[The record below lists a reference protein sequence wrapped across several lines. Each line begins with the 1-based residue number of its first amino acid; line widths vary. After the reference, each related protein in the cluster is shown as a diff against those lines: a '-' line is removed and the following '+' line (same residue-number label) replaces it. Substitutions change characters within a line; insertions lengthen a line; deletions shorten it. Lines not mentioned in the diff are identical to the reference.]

1 MDVVVKRKP
10 KQPKTSK
17 TPNGGDNS
25 NKRNTVRWVAGLILL
40 AFSAYALLVSTKFL
54 FNWQHYLDGSEVG
67 SGGAW
72 ISTMLITNSFGVFG
86 MLLPMMGIIFA
97 FKVIAKRVKLY
108 DHTLISFALVTILGS
123 LTLGAI
129 FGAKYNMFNS
139 GWGGAFGIEIV
150 GKLDAMIGMDGITIL
165 LILSWILT
173 AVYINVKV
181 IELLNSLGSGIVNT
195 SKGLFGRIFRKKEAE
210 DSVDATDDTAD
221 DSADDVADDT
231 TDTTDTID
239 TTEDDLF
246 EDEPADQIED
256 EPIVVDTPQTPEPEP
271 EPEVEPEPEAES
283 EPEPEPELV
292 PEPEP
297 ETEPE
302 TEPVAVTVDEPAED
316 DKQLVVNVIDPDGDK
331 ELADKEADKHI
342 PFNPDRTLHYNFP
355 SVELLDE
362 RESNSEVDDEEI
374 RENTRNIEQVLADF
388 KISIVNVTATTGPTV
403 TLYEVELDRG
413 VKVSKVEGLSKEI
426 AQALKASSVRV
437 APIPESG
444 TVGIEVPNR
453 NPSIVSMRAALRTER
468 YVNFKGELPVVIG
481 RNIQN
486 ECIVFDLAKMPH
498 LLVAGATGTGKSVG
512 LNVILTSLLYRKD
525 PSQLKLVLIDP
536 KQVEFSLYEGLG
548 SHFLARMES
557 EEENIVID
565 AQKAVYTLYSLCA
578 EMEERLKKCRL
589 VGTRN
594 IMEYNDLVRKC
605 KIESHELMPY
615 IVVVIDEYADLVT
628 QSKLVE
634 QPVMRLAQ
642 KARAA
647 GIHLILATQRP
658 SVDILTGRIKTNFPA
673 RIAFR
678 VSSRV
683 DSGTIIDQPGAQAL
697 IGRGDMLFSEPCALT
712 RLQCAFVDTPEVKR
726 IVDYIAA
733 QPSPTGMPYLLPDY
747 EESGGA
753 STAAGSSGSSA
764 SDLGSGYES
773 SGAAVKYDA
782 LFAEIA
788 RDAVSGG
795 DNFSTSYI
803 QRTYEVGF
811 VRAGRIMLQLE
822 RAGIVGPQ
830 VPGAKS
836 RDVKIYDLPTLE
848 AKLQDLGVL

>member
-10 KQPKTSK
+10 KNTTPKRGKQS
-17 TPNGGDNS
+17 GGED
-25 NKRNTVRWVAGLILL
+25 RYRTTRWVVGIILL
-40 AFSAYALLVSTKFL
+40 AFGAYLFVTVLLHL
-54 FNWQHYLDGSEVG
+54 FNWKSELTGDGS
-67 SGGAW
+67 SGVQGAW
-72 ISTMLITNSFGVFG
+72 LSSLLVGDSFGAFG
-86 MLLPMMGIIFA
+86 VLVPVMVIVFA
-97 FKVIAKRVKLY
+97 FRVLTKSLKFY

-129 FGAKYNMFNS
+129 FDTDYDMFNS
-139 GWGGAFGIEIV
+139 GWGGAFGIEISRLIK
-150 GKLDAMIGMDGITIL
+150 GEIGNPGIVIL
-165 LILSWILT
+165 LLLSWVLT
-173 AVYINVKV
+173 AVFINIRV
-181 IELLNSLGSGIVNT
+181 IEIVNSFGSGIANRG
-195 SKGLFGRIFRKKEAE
+195 KGL
-210 DSVDATDDTAD
+210 VDKVKRHKPTDD
-221 DSADDVADDT
+221 DVYDEPVEYDPV
-231 TDTTDTID
+231 ID
-239 TTEDDLF
+239 EQT
-246 EDEPADQIED
+246 EPADESIGDVLQYEPEAEPYPFVDDPSYD
-256 EPIVVDTPQTPEPEP
+256 EPIAEPESTEP
-271 EPEVEPEPEAES
+271 EYVDPYQYTEPTVEPQIEVEPEPEPLVIEVFD
-283 EPEPEPELV
+283 PE
-292 PEPEP
+292 
-297 ETEPE
+297 
-302 TEPVAVTVDEPAED
+302 
-316 DKQLVVNVIDPDGDK
+316 GDV
-331 ELADKEADKHI
+331 EMSDSEADHR
-342 PFNPDRTLHYNFP
+342 PFDPDRTQGYYLP

-362 RESNSEVDDEEI
+362 RESSSEVSNDEIE
-374 RENTRNIEQVLADF
+374 ENTRCIQEVLADF
-388 KISIVNVTATTGPTV
+388 KIPIVNITATTGPTV
-403 TLYEVELDRG
+403 TLYEVVQERG
-413 VKVSKVEGLSKEI
+413 VKVAKIEGLSKEI

-437 APIPESG
+437 APIPQSG
-444 TVGIEVPNR
+444 TIGIEVPNR
-453 NPSIVSMRAALRTER
+453 KPSVVSMRSALKTER
-468 YVNFKGELPVVIG
+468 FLDFKGELPVVVG

-557 EEENIVID
+557 EDENIVID

-578 EMEERLKKCRL
+578 EMEERLKKCRM

-594 IMEYNDLVRKC
+594 ITEYNEMVRKC
-605 KIESHELMPY
+605 KIESREIMPY

-683 DSGTIIDQPGAQAL
+683 DSMTIIDQPGANSL

-712 RLQCAFVDTPEVKR
+712 RVQCAFVDTPEVKR
-726 IVDYIAA
+726 IVDYIAS
-733 QPSPTGMPYLLPDY
+733 QPSPTGRPYSLPDY

-753 STAAGSSGSSA
+753 SAAAGGAADSG
-764 SDLGSGYES
+764 LGSE
-773 SGAAVKYDA
+773 SGAAMRYDA

-788 RDAVSGG
+788 RDAVGGG
-795 DNFSTSYI
+795 DNFSVSYI

-836 RDVKIYDLPTLE
+836 RDVKIYDMPTLE
-848 AKLQDLGVL
+848 AKLQELGVE

>member
-10 KQPKTSK
+10 KKSTPKRGQK
-17 TPNGGDNS
+17 S
-25 NKRNTVRWVAGLILL
+25 NNVERFRVARWVSGIILL
-40 AFSAYALLVSTKFL
+40 AFGVYLFVTVTSHL
-54 FNWQHYLDGSEVG
+54 FNWKSELTGDGTSGTIGTWFSSLLVG
-67 SGGAW
+67 
-72 ISTMLITNSFGVFG
+72 NSFGAFG
-86 MLLPMMGIIFA
+86 VLVPIMVVIFA
-97 FKVIAKRVKLY
+97 FKVLLRRLKLY

-123 LTLGAI
+123 LTLGAA
-129 FGAKYNMFNS
+129 FDTDYDMFNS
-139 GWGGAFGIEIV
+139 GWGGAFGIEISQFLK
-150 GKLDAMIGMDGITIL
+150 GEIGNSGMVIL
-165 LILSWILT
+165 LILAWVLT
-173 AVYINVKV
+173 AVFINIRV
-181 IELLNSLGSGIVNT
+181 IELVNSLGSGIANKG
-195 SKGLFGRIFRKKEAE
+195 KGLVDRVKRHRGDDEADVE
-210 DSVDATDDTAD
+210 D
-221 DSADDVADDT
+221 
-231 TDTTDTID
+231 
-239 TTEDDLF
+239 TEDA
-246 EDEPADQIED
+246 DE
-256 EPIVVDTPQTPEPEP
+256 VDD
-271 EPEVEPEPEAES
+271 EPEVEPEPEIDPEVEPEIEPEVES
-283 EPEPEPELV
+283 EPEMEPEI
-292 PEPEP
+292 EPEP
-297 ETEPE
+297 EQTPTPIVEPE
-302 TEPVAVTVDEPAED
+302 VSD
-316 DKQLVVNVIDPDGDK
+316 DTLVVEVFDPEGDK
-331 ELADKEADKHI
+331 EVSDKEANHR
-342 PFNPDRTLHYNFP
+342 PFDPDRTEGYHIP
-355 SVELLDE
+355 SIELLDE
-362 RESNSEVDDEEI
+362 RDSASEVGNDEIE
-374 RENTRNIEQVLADF
+374 ENTRCIREVLADF
-388 KISIVNVTATTGPTV
+388 KIPIVNITATTGPTV
-403 TLYEVELDRG
+403 TLYEVVQERG
-413 VKVSKVEGLSKEI
+413 VKVAKIEGLSKEI

-437 APIPESG
+437 APIPQSG
-444 TVGIEVPNR
+444 TIGIEVPNR
-453 NPSIVSMRAALRTER
+453 KPSMVSMRSALRTER
-468 YVNFKGELPVVIG
+468 FLDFKGELPVVVG

-578 EMEERLKKCRL
+578 EMEERLKKCRM

-605 KIESHELMPY
+605 KIAAREIMPY

-683 DSGTIIDQPGAQAL
+683 DSQTIIDQPGANAL

-712 RLQCAFVDTPEVKR
+712 RVQCAFVDTPEVKR
-726 IVDYIAA
+726 IVDYIAS
-733 QPSPTGMPYLLPDY
+733 QPSPTGMPYSLPDY

-753 STAAGSSGSSA
+753 STSAGGGAMDSG
-764 SDLGSGYES
+764 LGSES
-773 SGAAVKYDA
+773 GPAMKYDA

-788 RDAVSGG
+788 RDAVGGG
-795 DNFSTSYI
+795 DNFSVSYI

-836 RDVKIYDLPTLE
+836 RDVKIYDMPTLE
-848 AKLQDLGVL
+848 AKLQELGVE

>member
-10 KQPKTSK
+10 KKSTPKRGQK
-17 TPNGGDNS
+17 S
-25 NKRNTVRWVAGLILL
+25 NNVERFRVARWVSGIILL
-40 AFSAYALLVSTKFL
+40 AFGVYLFVTVTSHL
-54 FNWQHYLDGSEVG
+54 FNWKSELTGDGASGTIGTWFSSLLVG
-67 SGGAW
+67 
-72 ISTMLITNSFGVFG
+72 NSFGAFG
-86 MLLPMMGIIFA
+86 VLVPIMVVIFA
-97 FKVIAKRVKLY
+97 FKVLLRRLKLY

-123 LTLGAI
+123 LTLGAA
-129 FGAKYNMFNS
+129 FDTDYDMFNS
-139 GWGGAFGIEIV
+139 GWGGTFGIEISRLLK
-150 GKLDAMIGMDGITIL
+150 GEIGNSGMVIL
-165 LILSWILT
+165 LILAWVLT
-173 AVYINVKV
+173 AVFINIRV
-181 IELLNSLGSGIVNT
+181 IELVNNLGSGIANKG
-195 SKGLFGRIFRKKEAE
+195 KGLVDRVKRHRGDDEADVE
-210 DSVDATDDTAD
+210 D
-221 DSADDVADDT
+221 
-231 TDTTDTID
+231 
-239 TTEDDLF
+239 TEDAD
-246 EDEPADQIED
+246 EVDDEPEI
-256 EPIVVDTPQTPEPEP
+256 
-271 EPEVEPEPEAES
+271 EPEVEPEPEIEPEIEPEVELEPEMEPEI
-283 EPEPEPELV
+283 EPEPEQTPTPIV
-292 PEPEP
+292 EPEP
-297 ETEPE
+297 E
-302 TEPVAVTVDEPAED
+302 VSD
-316 DKQLVVNVIDPDGDK
+316 DTLVVEVFDPEGDK
-331 ELADKEADKHI
+331 EVSDKEANHR
-342 PFNPDRTLHYNFP
+342 PFDPDRTEGYHIP
-355 SVELLDE
+355 SIELLDE
-362 RESNSEVDDEEI
+362 RDSASEVGNDEIE
-374 RENTRNIEQVLADF
+374 ENTRCIREVLADF
-388 KISIVNVTATTGPTV
+388 KIPIVNITATTGPTV
-403 TLYEVELDRG
+403 TLYEVVQERG
-413 VKVSKVEGLSKEI
+413 VKVAKIEGLSKEI

-437 APIPESG
+437 APIPQSG
-444 TVGIEVPNR
+444 TIGIEVPNR
-453 NPSIVSMRAALRTER
+453 KPSMVSMRSALKTER
-468 YVNFKGELPVVIG
+468 FLDFKGELPVVVG

-578 EMEERLKKCRL
+578 EMEERLKRCRM

-605 KIESHELMPY
+605 KIASREIMPY

-683 DSGTIIDQPGAQAL
+683 DSQTIIDQPGANAL

-712 RLQCAFVDTPEVKR
+712 RVQCAFVDTPEVKR
-726 IVDYIAA
+726 IVDYIAS
-733 QPSPTGMPYLLPDY
+733 QPSPTGMPYSLPDY

-753 STAAGSSGSSA
+753 STSAGGGVMDSG
-764 SDLGSGYES
+764 LGSES
-773 SGAAVKYDA
+773 GPAMKYDA

-788 RDAVSGG
+788 RDAVGGG
-795 DNFSTSYI
+795 DNFSVSYI

-836 RDVKIYDLPTLE
+836 RDVKIYDMPTLE
-848 AKLQDLGVL
+848 AKLQELGVE

>member
-10 KQPKTSK
+10 KKSTPKR
-17 TPNGGDNS
+17 GQNS
-25 NKRNTVRWVAGLILL
+25 SNEEKFRTARWVIGIILL
-40 AFSAYALLVSTKFL
+40 AFGAYLFVTVLSHL
-54 FNWQHYLDGSEVG
+54 FNWKSELTGDGASGALGTWFSSLLVG
-67 SGGAW
+67 
-72 ISTMLITNSFGVFG
+72 NSFGAFG
-86 MLLPMMGIIFA
+86 VLVPVMVIIFA
-97 FKVIAKRVKLY
+97 FKVLTKHLKFY

-123 LTLGAI
+123 LTLGAA
-129 FGAKYNMFNS
+129 FDTDFDMFNS
-139 GWGGAFGIEIV
+139 GWGGTFGIEISRLIK
-150 GKLDAMIGMDGITIL
+150 GEIGNPGMVIL
-165 LILSWILT
+165 LLLAWILT
-173 AVYINVKV
+173 AVFINIRV
-181 IELLNSLGSGIVNT
+181 IELVNSFGNGLANRG
-195 SKGLFGRIFRKKEAE
+195 KGL
-210 DSVDATDDTAD
+210 VDR
-221 DSADDVADDT
+221 VKRRR
-231 TDTTDTID
+231 
-239 TTEDDLF
+239 EDDGDPA
-246 EDEPADQIED
+246 EDEPFVEPDVEADD
-256 EPIVVDTPQTPEPEP
+256 EPTAEPEP
-271 EPEVEPEPEAES
+271 EDDPIVAPTVEPEDDPTAPIEPDDEPEPEIEPVYEPELES
-283 EPEPEPELV
+283 EPEI
-292 PEPEP
+292 EPEP
-297 ETEPE
+297 AEE
-302 TEPVAVTVDEPAED
+302 VED
-316 DKQLVVNVIDPDGDK
+316 DTVVVEVFDPEGDK
-331 ELADKEADKHI
+331 ELTDKEANHR
-342 PFNPDRTLHYNFP
+342 PFDPDRTEGYHIP
-355 SVELLDE
+355 SIELLDE
-362 RESNSEVDDEEI
+362 RESTSEVGNDEIE
-374 RENTRNIEQVLADF
+374 ENTRCIKEVLADF
-388 KISIVNVTATTGPTV
+388 KIPIVNITATTGPTV
-403 TLYEVELDRG
+403 TLYEVVQDRG
-413 VKVSKVEGLSKEI
+413 VKVAKIEGLSKEI

-437 APIPESG
+437 APIPQSG
-444 TVGIEVPNR
+444 TIGIEVPNR
-453 NPSIVSMRAALRTER
+453 KPSVVSMRSALRTER
-468 YVNFKGELPVVIG
+468 FLNFKGELPVVVG

-548 SHFLARMES
+548 RHFLARMES
-557 EEENIVID
+557 EDENIVID

-594 IMEYNDLVRKC
+594 ITEYNDLVRKC
-605 KIESHELMPY
+605 KIAAREIMPY

-683 DSGTIIDQPGAQAL
+683 DSQTIIDQPGANSL

-712 RLQCAFVDTPEVKR
+712 RVQCAFVDTPEVKR

-733 QPSPTGMPYLLPDY
+733 QPSPTGMPYSLPDY

-753 STAAGSSGSSA
+753 STAAGGGAMDSG
-764 SDLGSGYES
+764 LGSES
-773 SGAAVKYDA
+773 GPAMKYDA

-788 RDAVSGG
+788 RDAVGGG
-795 DNFSTSYI
+795 DNFSVSYI

-836 RDVKIYDLPTLE
+836 RDVKIYDMPTLE
-848 AKLQDLGVL
+848 AKLQELGVE

>member
-10 KQPKTSK
+10 KKSTPKKGQKVNNDEKFRTA
-17 TPNGGDNS
+17 
-25 NKRNTVRWVAGLILL
+25 RWVIGITLL
-40 AFSAYALLVSTKFL
+40 AFGVYLLVTVASHL
-54 FNWQHYLDGSEVG
+54 FNWKSELTGDGS
-67 SGGAW
+67 SGDIGAW
-72 ISTMLITNSFGVFG
+72 FSSLLVGNSFGAFG
-86 MLLPMMGIIFA
+86 VLVPIMVVIFA
-97 FKVIAKRVKLY
+97 FKVLLKRLKWY

-123 LTLGAI
+123 LTLGAA
-129 FGAKYNMFNS
+129 FDTDFDMFNS
-139 GWGGAFGIEIV
+139 GWGGTFGIEISRIIK
-150 GKLDAMIGMDGITIL
+150 GKLGNPGMVILIL
-165 LILSWILT
+165 LAWILT
-173 AVYINVKV
+173 AVFINIRV
-181 IELLNSLGSGIVNT
+181 IELVNSLGSGIANKG
-195 SKGLFGRIFRKKEAE
+195 KGLVDKVTRRREDDDTQDDTQDEPEAE
-210 DSVDATDDTAD
+210 PAVEP
-221 DSADDVADDT
+221 
-231 TDTTDTID
+231 
-239 TTEDDLF
+239 EDD
-246 EDEPADQIED
+246 EPEVEPELEP
-256 EPIVVDTPQTPEPEP
+256 EPIVEPEPEPIVEPEPEPIVEPEPEPIVEP
-271 EPEVEPEPEAES
+271 EPEVEPEIS
-283 EPEPEPELV
+283 
-292 PEPEP
+292 
-297 ETEPE
+297 
-302 TEPVAVTVDEPAED
+302 D
-316 DKQLVVNVIDPDGDK
+316 DTLVVEVFDPEGDK
-331 ELADKEADKHI
+331 EVSDREANHR
-342 PFNPDRTLHYNFP
+342 PFDPDRTEGYHIP
-355 SVELLDE
+355 SIELLDE
-362 RESNSEVDDEEI
+362 RESTSEVGNDEIE
-374 RENTRNIEQVLADF
+374 ENTRCIREVLADF
-388 KISIVNVTATTGPTV
+388 KIPIVNITATTGPTV
-403 TLYEVELDRG
+403 TLYEVVQERG
-413 VKVSKVEGLSKEI
+413 VKVAKIEGLSKEI

-437 APIPESG
+437 APIPQSG
-444 TVGIEVPNR
+444 TIGIEVPNR
-453 NPSIVSMRAALRTER
+453 KPSMVSMRSALKTER
-468 YVNFKGELPVVIG
+468 FLDFKGELPVVVG

-594 IMEYNDLVRKC
+594 ITEYNDLVRKC
-605 KIESHELMPY
+605 KIAAREIMPY

-683 DSGTIIDQPGAQAL
+683 DSQTIIDQPGANSL

-712 RLQCAFVDTPEVKR
+712 RVQCAFVDTPEVKR
-726 IVDYIAA
+726 IVDYIAS
-733 QPSPTGMPYLLPDY
+733 QPSPTGMPYSLPDY

-753 STAAGSSGSSA
+753 SASAG
-764 SDLGSGYES
+764 
-773 SGAAVKYDA
+773 GAAVDSGLGSESGPAMKYDA

-788 RDAVSGG
+788 RDAVGGG
-795 DNFSTSYI
+795 DNFSVSYI

-848 AKLQDLGVL
+848 AKLQELGVE

>member
-10 KQPKTSK
+10 KKSTPKRGQK
-17 TPNGGDNS
+17 S
-25 NKRNTVRWVAGLILL
+25 NNVERFRVARWVSGIILL
-40 AFSAYALLVSTKFL
+40 AFGVYLFVTVTSHL
-54 FNWQHYLDGSEVG
+54 FNWKSELTGDGASGTIGTWFSSLLVG
-67 SGGAW
+67 
-72 ISTMLITNSFGVFG
+72 NSFGAFG
-86 MLLPMMGIIFA
+86 VLVPIMVVIFA
-97 FKVIAKRVKLY
+97 FKVLLRRLKLY

-123 LTLGAI
+123 LTLGAA
-129 FGAKYNMFNS
+129 FDTDYDMFNS
-139 GWGGAFGIEIV
+139 GWGGTFGIEISRLLK
-150 GKLDAMIGMDGITIL
+150 GEIGNSGMVIL
-165 LILSWILT
+165 LILAWVLT
-173 AVYINVKV
+173 AVFINIRV
-181 IELLNSLGSGIVNT
+181 IELVNNLGSGIANKG
-195 SKGLFGRIFRKKEAE
+195 KGLVDRVKRHRGDDEAE
-210 DSVDATDDTAD
+210 DDDATMD
-221 DSADDVADDT
+221 
-231 TDTTDTID
+231 
-239 TTEDDLF
+239 
-246 EDEPADQIED
+246 DEPADD
-256 EPIVVDTPQTPEPEP
+256 EPEI
-271 EPEVEPEPEAES
+271 EPEVEPEPEIEPEI
-283 EPEPEPELV
+283 EPEPEPE
-292 PEPEP
+292 PEIEIEPEP
-297 ETEPE
+297 EQTPTPIVEPE
-302 TEPVAVTVDEPAED
+302 PEVSD
-316 DKQLVVNVIDPDGDK
+316 DTLVVEVFDPEGDK
-331 ELADKEADKHI
+331 EVSDKEANHR
-342 PFNPDRTLHYNFP
+342 PFDPDRTEGYHIP
-355 SVELLDE
+355 SIELLDE
-362 RESNSEVDDEEI
+362 RDSASEVGNDEIE
-374 RENTRNIEQVLADF
+374 ENTRCIREVLADF
-388 KISIVNVTATTGPTV
+388 KIPIVNITATTGPTV
-403 TLYEVELDRG
+403 TLYEVVQERG
-413 VKVSKVEGLSKEI
+413 VKVAKIEGLSKEI

-437 APIPESG
+437 APIPQSG
-444 TVGIEVPNR
+444 TIGIEVPNR
-453 NPSIVSMRAALRTER
+453 KPSMVSMRSALRTER
-468 YVNFKGELPVVIG
+468 FLDFKGELPVVVG

-578 EMEERLKKCRL
+578 EMEERLKKCRM

-605 KIESHELMPY
+605 KIASREIMPY

-683 DSGTIIDQPGAQAL
+683 DSQTIIDQPGANAL

-712 RLQCAFVDTPEVKR
+712 RVQCAFVDTPEVKR
-726 IVDYIAA
+726 IVDYIAS
-733 QPSPTGMPYLLPDY
+733 QPSPTGMPYSLPDY

-753 STAAGSSGSSA
+753 SVSAGGGAMDSG
-764 SDLGSGYES
+764 LGSES
-773 SGAAVKYDA
+773 GPAMKYDA

-788 RDAVSGG
+788 RDAVGGG
-795 DNFSTSYI
+795 DNFSVSYI

-836 RDVKIYDLPTLE
+836 RDVKIYDMPTLE
-848 AKLQDLGVL
+848 AKLQELGVE

>member
-10 KQPKTSK
+10 KKSTPKRGQK
-17 TPNGGDNS
+17 S
-25 NKRNTVRWVAGLILL
+25 NNVERFRVARWVSGIILL
-40 AFSAYALLVSTKFL
+40 AFGVYLFVTVTSHL
-54 FNWQHYLDGSEVG
+54 FNWKSELTGDGASGTIGTWFSSLLVG
-67 SGGAW
+67 
-72 ISTMLITNSFGVFG
+72 NSFGAFG
-86 MLLPMMGIIFA
+86 VLVPIMVVIFA
-97 FKVIAKRVKLY
+97 FKVLLRRLKLY

-123 LTLGAI
+123 LTLGAA
-129 FGAKYNMFNS
+129 FDTDYDMFNS
-139 GWGGAFGIEIV
+139 GWGGTFGIEISRLLK
-150 GKLDAMIGMDGITIL
+150 GEIGNSGMVIL
-165 LILSWILT
+165 LILAWVLT
-173 AVYINVKV
+173 AVFINIRV
-181 IELLNSLGSGIVNT
+181 IELVNNLGSGIANKG
-195 SKGLFGRIFRKKEAE
+195 KGLVDRVKRHRGDDEAE
-210 DSVDATDDTAD
+210 DDDATMD
-221 DSADDVADDT
+221 
-231 TDTTDTID
+231 
-239 TTEDDLF
+239 
-246 EDEPADQIED
+246 DEPADD
-256 EPIVVDTPQTPEPEP
+256 EPDI
-271 EPEVEPEPEAES
+271 EPEVEPEPEIEPEI
-283 EPEPEPELV
+283 EPEPEPE
-292 PEPEP
+292 PEIEPEP
-297 ETEPE
+297 EQTPTPIVEPE
-302 TEPVAVTVDEPAED
+302 PEVSD
-316 DKQLVVNVIDPDGDK
+316 DTLVVEVFDPEGDK
-331 ELADKEADKHI
+331 EVSDKEANHR
-342 PFNPDRTLHYNFP
+342 PFDPDRTEGYHIP
-355 SVELLDE
+355 SIELLDE
-362 RESNSEVDDEEI
+362 RDSASEVGNDEIE
-374 RENTRNIEQVLADF
+374 ENTRCIREVLADF
-388 KISIVNVTATTGPTV
+388 KIPIVNITATTGPTV
-403 TLYEVELDRG
+403 TLYEVVQERG
-413 VKVSKVEGLSKEI
+413 VKVAKIEGLSKEI

-437 APIPESG
+437 APIPQSG
-444 TVGIEVPNR
+444 TIGIEVPNR
-453 NPSIVSMRAALRTER
+453 KPSMVSMRSALKTER
-468 YVNFKGELPVVIG
+468 FLDFKGELPVVVG

-578 EMEERLKKCRL
+578 EMEERLKKCRM

-605 KIESHELMPY
+605 KIASREIMPY

-683 DSGTIIDQPGAQAL
+683 DSQTIIDQPGANAL

-712 RLQCAFVDTPEVKR
+712 RVQCAFVDTPEVKR
-726 IVDYIAA
+726 IVDYIAS
-733 QPSPTGMPYLLPDY
+733 QPSPTGMPYSLPDY

-753 STAAGSSGSSA
+753 STSAGGGAMDSG
-764 SDLGSGYES
+764 LGSES
-773 SGAAVKYDA
+773 GPAMKYDA

-788 RDAVSGG
+788 RDAVGGG
-795 DNFSTSYI
+795 DNFSVSYI

-836 RDVKIYDLPTLE
+836 RDVKIYDMPTLE
-848 AKLQDLGVL
+848 AKLQELGVE

>member
-10 KQPKTSK
+10 KKVTPKK
-17 TPNGGDNS
+17 GQKS
-25 NKRNTVRWVAGLILL
+25 NNDERFRTARWVIGIILL
-40 AFSAYALLVSTKFL
+40 AFGAYLLVTVASHL
-54 FNWQHYLDGSEVG
+54 FNWKSELTGDGS
-67 SGGAW
+67 SGDVGAW
-72 ISTMLITNSFGVFG
+72 FSSLLVGNSFGAFG
-86 MLLPMMGIIFA
+86 VLVPVMVIIFA
-97 FKVIAKRVKLY
+97 FKVLLRRLKLY

-123 LTLGAI
+123 LTLGAA
-129 FGAKYNMFNS
+129 FDTDFDMFNS
-139 GWGGAFGIEIV
+139 GWGGTFGIEISRIIK
-150 GKLDAMIGMDGITIL
+150 GKLGNSGMVIL
-165 LILSWILT
+165 LILAWMLT
-173 AVYINVKV
+173 AVFINIRV
-181 IELLNSLGSGIVNT
+181 IELVNSLSSGIANKG
-195 SKGLFGRIFRKKEAE
+195 KGLVDKVKRRHE
-210 DSVDATDDTAD
+210 DEDAD
-221 DSADDVADDT
+221 DPAADD
-231 TDTTDTID
+231 
-239 TTEDDLF
+239 
-246 EDEPADQIED
+246 DEPEIEP
-256 EPIVVDTPQTPEPEP
+256 EPEPEP
-271 EPEVEPEPEAES
+271 EPEVEPEPEPEIEPDVEPDPEI
-283 EPEPEPELV
+283 EPEPEPEPEPEQE

-297 ETEPE
+297 EPE
-302 TEPVAVTVDEPAED
+302 VDD
-316 DKQLVVNVIDPDGDK
+316 DTLVVEVFDPEGDV
-331 ELADKEADKHI
+331 EVSDKEANHR
-342 PFNPDRTLHYNFP
+342 PFDPDRTEGYHIP
-355 SVELLDE
+355 SIELLDE
-362 RESNSEVDDEEI
+362 RESTSEVGNDEIE
-374 RENTRNIEQVLADF
+374 ENTRCIREVLADF
-388 KISIVNVTATTGPTV
+388 KIPIVNITATTGPTV
-403 TLYEVELDRG
+403 TLYEVVQERG
-413 VKVSKVEGLSKEI
+413 VKVAKIEGLSKEI

-444 TVGIEVPNR
+444 TIGIEVPNR
-453 NPSIVSMRAALRTER
+453 RPSMVSMRSALKTER
-468 YVNFKGELPVVIG
+468 FLDFKGELPVVVG

-594 IMEYNDLVRKC
+594 ITEYNDLVRKC
-605 KIESHELMPY
+605 KIAAREIMPY

-683 DSGTIIDQPGAQAL
+683 DSQTIIDQPGANSL

-712 RLQCAFVDTPEVKR
+712 RVQCAFVDTPEVKR
-726 IVDYIAA
+726 IVDYIAS
-733 QPSPTGMPYLLPDY
+733 QPSPTGMPYSLPDY

-753 STAAGSSGSSA
+753 STSAGGGGAMDSGF
-764 SDLGSGYES
+764 GSES
-773 SGAAVKYDA
+773 GPAMKYDA

-788 RDAVSGG
+788 RDAVGGG
-795 DNFSTSYI
+795 DNFSVSYI

-836 RDVKIYDLPTLE
+836 RDVKIYDMPTLE
-848 AKLQDLGVL
+848 AKLQELGVE

>member
-10 KQPKTSK
+10 KKPTTNKKPNVVDDSK
-17 TPNGGDNS
+17 W
-25 NKRNTVRWVAGLILL
+25 RIARWVTGVILL
-40 AFSAYALLVSTKFL
+40 ACSAYALVTISKFL
-54 FNWQHYLDGSEVG
+54 FNWQLHLDGNQVG
-67 SGGAW
+67 NAGAW
-72 ISTMLITNSFGVFG
+72 ISAMLITNSFGVFG
-86 MLLPMMGIIFA
+86 LLLPLMGIIFA
-97 FKVIAKRVKLY
+97 FKIIAKRVKLY

-139 GWGGAFGIEIV
+139 GWGGAFGIEIIQ
-150 GKLDAMIGMDGITIL
+150 KLEPGIGMVGITIL
-165 LILSWILT
+165 LLLSWILT
-173 AVYINVKV
+173 AVYINVRV
-181 IELLNSLGSGIVNT
+181 IELLNSLGSGIVNKGKGIFDRIT
-195 SKGLFGRIFRKKEAE
+195 S
-210 DSVDATDDTAD
+210 SNPTDDTDVSDD
-221 DSADDVADDT
+221 DSESDT
-231 TDTTDTID
+231 
-239 TTEDDLF
+239 EP
-246 EDEPADQIED
+246 EDEPED
-256 EPIVVDTPQTPEPEP
+256 DSDIIP
-271 EPEVEPEPEAES
+271 EPEVEPEVEPAVEPGPEV
-283 EPEPEPELV
+283 EPEPEIEPEV
-292 PEPEP
+292 EPEVEPEP
-297 ETEPE
+297 
-302 TEPVAVTVDEPAED
+302 AVTPAAISNID
-316 DKQLVVNVIDPDGDK
+316 DNTLVVNVIDPTGDT
-331 ELADKEADKHI
+331 ELSDDEADKHI
-342 PFNPDRTLHYNFP
+342 PFNPDRTLHYSFP

-362 RESNSEVDDEEI
+362 RESASEVDDDEI

-388 KISIVNVTATTGPTV
+388 KIPIVNVTATTGPTV

-413 VKVSKVEGLSKEI
+413 VKVSKVESLSKEI

-468 YVNFKGELPVVIG
+468 FVNFKGELPVVIG

-512 LNVILTSLLYRKD
+512 LNVILASLLYRKD

-548 SHFLARMES
+548 SHFLARMAS
-557 EEENIVID
+557 EDENIVID

-605 KIESHELMPY
+605 KTESHEIMPY

-683 DSGTIIDQPGAQAL
+683 DSATIIDQPGAQAL

-726 IVDYIAA
+726 LVDYIAA

-747 EESGGA
+747 EESGSA
-753 STAAGSSGSSA
+753 SGSSA
-764 SDLGSGYES
+764 ATDMGSGYES

-836 RDVKIYDLPTLE
+836 RDVKIYDMPTLE
-848 AKLQDLGVL
+848 AKLQELGVL

>member
-1 MDVVVKRKP
+1 MDIEVKRKP
-10 KQPKTSK
+10 KKTTTK
-17 TPNGGDNS
+17 HVIEQEQNS
-25 NKRNTVRWVAGLILL
+25 PRTVRWATGMVLLALGAYLTIVVFSHFLNWQSDLSGDSSSGAFGVVVSSLLVGQSFGLFGILL
-40 AFSAYALLVSTKFL
+40 P
-54 FNWQHYLDGSEVG
+54 
-67 SGGAW
+67 
-72 ISTMLITNSFGVFG
+72 IMLMV
-86 MLLPMMGIIFA
+86 LGIKIICRSL
-97 FKVIAKRVKLY
+97 KIVDR
-108 DHTLISFALVTILGS
+108 TLISLGIITILGS
-123 LTLGAI
+123 LSLGAA
-129 FGAKYNMFNS
+129 FGTHGDMFNS
-139 GWGGAFGIEIV
+139 GWGGAFGIEISNLLK
-150 GKLDAMIGMDGITIL
+150 GYIGTPGVVIL
-165 LILSWILT
+165 LILCWIFT
-173 AVYINVKV
+173 GVFINSRV
-181 IELLNSLGSGIVNT
+181 IELVNGIGSGIADR
-195 SKGLFGRIFRKKEAE
+195 SK
-210 DSVDATDDTAD
+210 D
-221 DSADDVADDT
+221 
-231 TDTTDTID
+231 
-239 TTEDDLF
+239 
-246 EDEPADQIED
+246 
-256 EPIVVDTPQTPEPEP
+256 VVDKVTKHRPHTPAPEPESVA
-271 EPEVEPEPEAES
+271 EPAEPQTESVS
-283 EPEPEPELV
+283 EPEPEQEPVESETEPEQSEQSEEEQTSEV
-292 PEPEP
+292 VFIPEEEQTEEPQEPEP
-297 ETEPE
+297 EQPK
-302 TEPVAVTVDEPAED
+302 ED
-316 DKQLVVNVIDPDGDK
+316 VLVVEVEVPEGDK
-331 ELADKEADKHI
+331 ELTDKQAESI
-342 PFNPDRTLHYNFP
+342 PFNPDRTKGYHFP
-355 SVELLDE
+355 PLDLLEE
-362 RESNSEVDDEEI
+362 REGVSEVSDEEI
-374 RENTRNIEQVLADF
+374 EENTRYIREILADF
-388 KISIVNVTATTGPTV
+388 KVSIVDIKATTGPTV
-403 TLYEVELDRG
+403 TLYEVVQERG
-413 VKVSKVEGLSKEI
+413 VKVAKIEGLSKEI
-426 AQALKASSVRV
+426 AQSLKASSVRV
-437 APIPESG
+437 APIPERG
-444 TVGIEVPNR
+444 TIGIEVPNR
-453 NPSIVSMRAALRTER
+453 KPAIVSMRSALRTER
-468 YVNFKGELPVVIG
+468 FVDFKAELPVVVG

-536 KQVEFSLYEGLG
+536 KQVEFSLYEGL
-548 SHFLARMES
+548 SRHFLARMES

-594 IMEYNDLVRKC
+594 IAEYNELVRKC
-605 KIESHELMPY
+605 KIESRELMPY

-683 DSGTIIDQPGAQAL
+683 DSQTIIDQPGANSL

-712 RLQCAFVDTPEVKR
+712 RVQCAFVDTPEVKS
-726 IVDYIAA
+726 IVDYIAS
-733 QPSPTGMPYLLPDY
+733 QPSPTGMPYTLPDY

-753 STAAGSSGSSA
+753 SSSA
-764 SDLGSGYES
+764 GASASQDSGLGSES
-773 SGAAVKYDA
+773 GGAVRYDA

-830 VPGAKS
+830 VAGAKS
-836 RDVKIYDLPTLE
+836 RDVKIFDLPTLE
-848 AKLQDLGVL
+848 AKLQELGVE

>member
-10 KQPKTSK
+10 KKSTPKR
-17 TPNGGDNS
+17 GQNS
-25 NKRNTVRWVAGLILL
+25 SNEEKFRTARWVIGIILL
-40 AFSAYALLVSTKFL
+40 AFGAYLFVTVLSHL
-54 FNWQHYLDGSEVG
+54 FNWKSELTGDGASGALGTWFSSLLVG
-67 SGGAW
+67 
-72 ISTMLITNSFGVFG
+72 NSFGAFG
-86 MLLPMMGIIFA
+86 VLVPVMVIIFA
-97 FKVIAKRVKLY
+97 FKVLTKHLKFY

-123 LTLGAI
+123 LTLGAA
-129 FGAKYNMFNS
+129 FDTDFDMFNS
-139 GWGGAFGIEIV
+139 GWGGTFGIEISRLIK
-150 GKLDAMIGMDGITIL
+150 GEIGNPGMVIL
-165 LILSWILT
+165 LLLAWILT
-173 AVYINVKV
+173 AVFINIRV
-181 IELLNSLGSGIVNT
+181 IELVNSFGNGIANRG
-195 SKGLFGRIFRKKEAE
+195 KGL
-210 DSVDATDDTAD
+210 VDR
-221 DSADDVADDT
+221 VKRRR
-231 TDTTDTID
+231 
-239 TTEDDLF
+239 EDDGDPA
-246 EDEPADQIED
+246 EDEPFVEPDVEADD
-256 EPIVVDTPQTPEPEP
+256 EPTAEPEP
-271 EPEVEPEPEAES
+271 EDDPIVAPTVEPEDDPTAPIEPDDEPEPEIEPVYEPEL
-283 EPEPEPELV
+283 EPEPEI
-292 PEPEP
+292 EPEP
-297 ETEPE
+297 AEE
-302 TEPVAVTVDEPAED
+302 VED
-316 DKQLVVNVIDPDGDK
+316 DTVVVEVFDPEGDK
-331 ELADKEADKHI
+331 ELTDKEANHR
-342 PFNPDRTLHYNFP
+342 PFDPDRTEGYHIP
-355 SVELLDE
+355 SIELLDE
-362 RESNSEVDDEEI
+362 RESTSEVGNDEIE
-374 RENTRNIEQVLADF
+374 ENTRCIKEVLADF
-388 KISIVNVTATTGPTV
+388 KIPIVNITATTGPTV
-403 TLYEVELDRG
+403 TLYEVVQDRG
-413 VKVSKVEGLSKEI
+413 VKVAKIEGLSKEI

-437 APIPESG
+437 APIPQSG
-444 TVGIEVPNR
+444 TIGIEVPNR
-453 NPSIVSMRAALRTER
+453 KPSVVSMRSALRTER
-468 YVNFKGELPVVIG
+468 FLNFKGELPVVVG

-548 SHFLARMES
+548 RHFLARMES
-557 EEENIVID
+557 EDENIVID

-594 IMEYNDLVRKC
+594 ITEYNDLVRKC
-605 KIESHELMPY
+605 KIAAREIMPY

-683 DSGTIIDQPGAQAL
+683 DSQTIIDQPGANSL

-712 RLQCAFVDTPEVKR
+712 RVQCAFVDTPEVKR

-733 QPSPTGMPYLLPDY
+733 QPSPTGMPYSLPDY

-753 STAAGSSGSSA
+753 STAAGGGAMDSG
-764 SDLGSGYES
+764 LGSES
-773 SGAAVKYDA
+773 GPAMKYDA

-788 RDAVSGG
+788 RDAVGGG
-795 DNFSTSYI
+795 DHFSVSYI

-836 RDVKIYDLPTLE
+836 RDVKIYDMPTLE
-848 AKLQDLGVL
+848 AKLQELGVE

>member
-10 KQPKTSK
+10 KKSTPKRGQK
-17 TPNGGDNS
+17 S
-25 NKRNTVRWVAGLILL
+25 NNVERFRVARWVSGIILL
-40 AFSAYALLVSTKFL
+40 AFGVYLFVTVTSHL
-54 FNWQHYLDGSEVG
+54 FNWKSELTGDGASGTIGTWFSSLLVG
-67 SGGAW
+67 
-72 ISTMLITNSFGVFG
+72 NSFGAFG
-86 MLLPMMGIIFA
+86 VLVPIMVVIFA
-97 FKVIAKRVKLY
+97 FKVLLRRLKLY

-123 LTLGAI
+123 LTLGAA
-129 FGAKYNMFNS
+129 FDTDYDMFNS
-139 GWGGAFGIEIV
+139 GWGGTFGIEISRLLK
-150 GKLDAMIGMDGITIL
+150 GEIGNSGMVIL
-165 LILSWILT
+165 LILAWVLT
-173 AVYINVKV
+173 AVFINIRV
-181 IELLNSLGSGIVNT
+181 IELVNNLGSGIANKG
-195 SKGLFGRIFRKKEAE
+195 KGLVDRVKRHRGDDEAE
-210 DSVDATDDTAD
+210 DDDATMD
-221 DSADDVADDT
+221 
-231 TDTTDTID
+231 
-239 TTEDDLF
+239 
-246 EDEPADQIED
+246 DEPADD
-256 EPIVVDTPQTPEPEP
+256 EPEI
-271 EPEVEPEPEAES
+271 EPEVEPEPEIEPGIEPEIEPEVELEV
-283 EPEPEPELV
+283 EPEPEI
-292 PEPEP
+292 EPEP
-297 ETEPE
+297 EQTPTPIVEPE
-302 TEPVAVTVDEPAED
+302 PEVSD
-316 DKQLVVNVIDPDGDK
+316 DTLVVEVFDPEGDK
-331 ELADKEADKHI
+331 EVSDKEANHR
-342 PFNPDRTLHYNFP
+342 PFDPDRTEGYHIP
-355 SVELLDE
+355 SIELLDE
-362 RESNSEVDDEEI
+362 RDSASEVGNDEIE
-374 RENTRNIEQVLADF
+374 ENTRCIREVLADF
-388 KISIVNVTATTGPTV
+388 KIPIVNITATTGPTV
-403 TLYEVELDRG
+403 TLYEVVQERG
-413 VKVSKVEGLSKEI
+413 VKVAKIEGLSKEI

-437 APIPESG
+437 APIPQSG
-444 TVGIEVPNR
+444 TIGIEVPNR
-453 NPSIVSMRAALRTER
+453 KPSMVSMRSALKTER
-468 YVNFKGELPVVIG
+468 FLDFKGELPVVVG

-578 EMEERLKKCRL
+578 EMEERLKKCRM

-605 KIESHELMPY
+605 KIASREIMPY

-683 DSGTIIDQPGAQAL
+683 DSQTIIDQPGANAL

-712 RLQCAFVDTPEVKR
+712 RVQCAFVDTPEVKR
-726 IVDYIAA
+726 IVDYIAS
-733 QPSPTGMPYLLPDY
+733 QPSPTGMPYSLPDY

-753 STAAGSSGSSA
+753 STSAGGGAMDSG
-764 SDLGSGYES
+764 LGSES
-773 SGAAVKYDA
+773 GPAMKYDA

-788 RDAVSGG
+788 RDAVGGG
-795 DNFSTSYI
+795 DNFSVSYI

-836 RDVKIYDLPTLE
+836 RDVKIYDMPTLE
-848 AKLQDLGVL
+848 AKLQELGVE

>member
-10 KQPKTSK
+10 KKSTPKKGQKVNNDEKFRTA
-17 TPNGGDNS
+17 
-25 NKRNTVRWVAGLILL
+25 RWVIGITLL
-40 AFSAYALLVSTKFL
+40 AFGVYLLVTVASHL
-54 FNWQHYLDGSEVG
+54 FNWKSELTGDGS
-67 SGGAW
+67 SGDIGAW
-72 ISTMLITNSFGVFG
+72 FSSLLVGNSFGAFG
-86 MLLPMMGIIFA
+86 VLVPIMVVIFA
-97 FKVIAKRVKLY
+97 FKVLLKRLKWY

-123 LTLGAI
+123 LTLGAA
-129 FGAKYNMFNS
+129 FDTDFDMFNS
-139 GWGGAFGIEIV
+139 GWGGTFGIEISRIIK
-150 GKLDAMIGMDGITIL
+150 GKLGNPGMVILIL
-165 LILSWILT
+165 LAWILT
-173 AVYINVKV
+173 AVFINIRV
-181 IELLNSLGSGIVNT
+181 IELVNSLGSGIANKG
-195 SKGLFGRIFRKKEAE
+195 KGLVDKVTRRRE
-210 DSVDATDDTAD
+210 DDDTQ
-221 DSADDVADDT
+221 DDT
-231 TDTTDTID
+231 Q
-239 TTEDDLF
+239 
-246 EDEPADQIED
+246 DEPEP
-256 EPIVVDTPQTPEPEP
+256 EPIVEPEPEPIVEP
-271 EPEVEPEPEAES
+271 EPEVEPEIS
-283 EPEPEPELV
+283 
-292 PEPEP
+292 
-297 ETEPE
+297 
-302 TEPVAVTVDEPAED
+302 D
-316 DKQLVVNVIDPDGDK
+316 DTLVVEVFDPEGDK
-331 ELADKEADKHI
+331 EVSDREANHR
-342 PFNPDRTLHYNFP
+342 PFDPDRTEGYHIP
-355 SVELLDE
+355 SIELLDE
-362 RESNSEVDDEEI
+362 RESTSEVGNDEIE
-374 RENTRNIEQVLADF
+374 ENTRCIREVLADF
-388 KISIVNVTATTGPTV
+388 KIPIVNITATTGPTV
-403 TLYEVELDRG
+403 TLYEVVQERG
-413 VKVSKVEGLSKEI
+413 VKVAKIEGLSKEI

-437 APIPESG
+437 APIPQSG
-444 TVGIEVPNR
+444 TIGIEVPNR
-453 NPSIVSMRAALRTER
+453 KPSMVSMRSALKTER
-468 YVNFKGELPVVIG
+468 FLDFKGELPVVVG

-498 LLVAGATGTGKSVG
+498 LLVAGATGTGKAVG

-594 IMEYNDLVRKC
+594 ITEYNDLVRKC
-605 KIESHELMPY
+605 KIAAREIMPY

-634 QPVMRLAQ
+634 QPVMSLAQ

-683 DSGTIIDQPGAQAL
+683 DSQTIIDQPGANSL

-712 RLQCAFVDTPEVKR
+712 RVQCAFVDTPEVKR
-726 IVDYIAA
+726 NVDYIAS
-733 QPSPTGMPYLLPDY
+733 QPSPTGMPYSLPDY

-753 STAAGSSGSSA
+753 SASAG
-764 SDLGSGYES
+764 
-773 SGAAVKYDA
+773 GAAVDSGLGSESGPAMKYDA

-788 RDAVSGG
+788 RDAVGG
-795 DNFSTSYI
+795 CDNFSVSYI

-848 AKLQDLGVL
+848 AKLQELGVE

>member
-10 KQPKTSK
+10 KKSTPKKGQKVNNDEKFRTA
-17 TPNGGDNS
+17 
-25 NKRNTVRWVAGLILL
+25 RWVIGITLL
-40 AFSAYALLVSTKFL
+40 AFGVYLLVTVASHL
-54 FNWQHYLDGSEVG
+54 FNWKSELTGDGS
-67 SGGAW
+67 SGDIGAW
-72 ISTMLITNSFGVFG
+72 FSSLLVGNSFGAFG
-86 MLLPMMGIIFA
+86 VLVPIMVVIFA
-97 FKVIAKRVKLY
+97 FKVLLKRLKWY

-123 LTLGAI
+123 LTLGAA
-129 FGAKYNMFNS
+129 FDTDFDMFNS
-139 GWGGAFGIEIV
+139 GWGGTFGIEISRIIK
-150 GKLDAMIGMDGITIL
+150 GKLGNPGMVILIL
-165 LILSWILT
+165 LAWILT
-173 AVYINVKV
+173 AVFINIRV
-181 IELLNSLGSGIVNT
+181 IELVNSLGSGIANKG
-195 SKGLFGRIFRKKEAE
+195 KGLVDKVTRRREDDDTQDDTQDEPEAE
-210 DSVDATDDTAD
+210 PA
-221 DSADDVADDT
+221 
-231 TDTTDTID
+231 IEP
-239 TTEDDLF
+239 EDD
-246 EDEPADQIED
+246 EPEVEPEDDEPEVEPELEPEPEP
-256 EPIVVDTPQTPEPEP
+256 EPIVEP
-271 EPEVEPEPEAES
+271 EPEVEPEIS
-283 EPEPEPELV
+283 
-292 PEPEP
+292 
-297 ETEPE
+297 
-302 TEPVAVTVDEPAED
+302 D
-316 DKQLVVNVIDPDGDK
+316 DTLVVEVFDPEGDK
-331 ELADKEADKHI
+331 EVSDREANHR
-342 PFNPDRTLHYNFP
+342 PFDPDRTEGYHIP
-355 SVELLDE
+355 SIELLDE
-362 RESNSEVDDEEI
+362 RESTSEVGNDEIE
-374 RENTRNIEQVLADF
+374 ENTRCIREVLADF
-388 KISIVNVTATTGPTV
+388 KIPIVNITATTGPTV
-403 TLYEVELDRG
+403 TLYEVVQERG
-413 VKVSKVEGLSKEI
+413 VKVAKIEGLSKEI

-437 APIPESG
+437 APIPQSG
-444 TVGIEVPNR
+444 TIGIEVPNR
-453 NPSIVSMRAALRTER
+453 KPSMVSMRSALKTER
-468 YVNFKGELPVVIG
+468 FLDFKGELPVVVG

-594 IMEYNDLVRKC
+594 ITEYNDLVRKC
-605 KIESHELMPY
+605 KIAAREIMPY

-683 DSGTIIDQPGAQAL
+683 DSMTIIDQPGANAL

-726 IVDYIAA
+726 LVDYIAS
-733 QPSPTGMPYLLPDY
+733 QPSPTGMPYSLPDY

-753 STAAGSSGSSA
+753 SASAG
-764 SDLGSGYES
+764 
-773 SGAAVKYDA
+773 GAAVDSGLGSESGPAMKYDA

-788 RDAVSGG
+788 RDAVGGG
-795 DNFSTSYI
+795 DNFSVSYI

-811 VRAGRIMLQLE
+811 VRAGRIMLQHE

-848 AKLQDLGVL
+848 AKLQELGVE

>member
-10 KQPKTSK
+10 KKSTPKKGQKVNNDEKFRTA
-17 TPNGGDNS
+17 
-25 NKRNTVRWVAGLILL
+25 RWVIGITLL
-40 AFSAYALLVSTKFL
+40 AFGVYLLVTVASHL
-54 FNWQHYLDGSEVG
+54 FNWKSELTGDGS
-67 SGGAW
+67 SGDIGAW
-72 ISTMLITNSFGVFG
+72 FSSLLVGNSFGAFG
-86 MLLPMMGIIFA
+86 VLVPIMVVIFA
-97 FKVIAKRVKLY
+97 FKVLLKRLKWY

-123 LTLGAI
+123 LTLGAA
-129 FGAKYNMFNS
+129 FDTDFDMFNS
-139 GWGGAFGIEIV
+139 GWGGTFGIEISRIIK
-150 GKLDAMIGMDGITIL
+150 GKLGNPGMVILIL
-165 LILSWILT
+165 LAWILT
-173 AVYINVKV
+173 AVFINIRV
-181 IELLNSLGSGIVNT
+181 IELVNSLGSGIANKG
-195 SKGLFGRIFRKKEAE
+195 KGLVDKVTRRREDDDTQDEPEAE
-210 DSVDATDDTAD
+210 PAVEP
-221 DSADDVADDT
+221 
-231 TDTTDTID
+231 
-239 TTEDDLF
+239 EDD
-246 EDEPADQIED
+246 EPEVEPELEPEPEPEP
-256 EPIVVDTPQTPEPEP
+256 EPIVEPEPEPIVEPEPEPIVEP
-271 EPEVEPEPEAES
+271 EPEVEPEIS
-283 EPEPEPELV
+283 
-292 PEPEP
+292 
-297 ETEPE
+297 
-302 TEPVAVTVDEPAED
+302 D
-316 DKQLVVNVIDPDGDK
+316 DTLVVEVFDPEGDK
-331 ELADKEADKHI
+331 EVSDREANHR
-342 PFNPDRTLHYNFP
+342 PFDPDRTEGYHIP
-355 SVELLDE
+355 SIELLDE
-362 RESNSEVDDEEI
+362 RESTSEVGNDEIE
-374 RENTRNIEQVLADF
+374 ENTRCIREVLADF
-388 KISIVNVTATTGPTV
+388 KIPIVNITATTGPTV
-403 TLYEVELDRG
+403 TLYEVVQERG
-413 VKVSKVEGLSKEI
+413 VKVAKIEGLSKEI

-437 APIPESG
+437 APIPQSG
-444 TVGIEVPNR
+444 TIGIEVPNR
-453 NPSIVSMRAALRTER
+453 KPSMVSMRSALKTER
-468 YVNFKGELPVVIG
+468 FLDFKGELPVVVG

-594 IMEYNDLVRKC
+594 ITEYNDLVRKC
-605 KIESHELMPY
+605 KIAAREIMPY

-683 DSGTIIDQPGAQAL
+683 DSATIIDQPGAQAL

-726 IVDYIAA
+726 LVDYIAS
-733 QPSPTGMPYLLPDY
+733 QPSPTGMPYSLPDY

-753 STAAGSSGSSA
+753 STAGGGSSA
-764 SDLGSGYES
+764 DSDLGSE
-773 SGAAVKYDA
+773 SGAAIKYDA

-836 RDVKIYDLPTLE
+836 RDVKITDPYALE
-848 AKLQDLGVL
+848 AKLQELGVI

>member
-1 MDVVVKRKP
+1 MDVLVKRRP
-10 KQPKTSK
+10 KKTSK
-17 TPNGGDNS
+17 PITKKDN
-25 NKRNTVRWVAGLILL
+25 NNEERFRTARWVVGFILL
-40 AFSAYALLVSTKFL
+40 ALGVYTLWTLCAYL
-54 FNWQHYLDGSEVG
+54 FTWQKGAMDDGS
-67 SGGAW
+67 SGASGQW
-72 ISTMLITNSFGVFG
+72 ISSLLISDSFGLFG
-86 MLLPMMGIIFA
+86 VLIPVMMIVFA
-97 FKVIAKRVKLY
+97 FKIFMKRVRLY
-108 DHTLISFALVTILGS
+108 DHTLIAFALVTILGS

-129 FGAKYNMFNS
+129 FKTDNDMFTS
-139 GWGGAFGIEIV
+139 GWGGAFGITITQDI
-150 GKLDAMIGMDGITIL
+150 LMPAIGRAGITVL

-173 AVYINVKV
+173 AVFINVRV
-181 IELLNSLGSGIVNT
+181 IELFSNLGNGIAN
-195 SKGLFGRIFRKKEAE
+195 KGKSIVDRVKHH
-210 DSVDATDDTAD
+210 DSSDE
-221 DSADDVADDT
+221 
-231 TDTTDTID
+231 
-239 TTEDDLF
+239 EDDPT
-246 EDEPADQIED
+246 EEP
-256 EPIVVDTPQTPEPEP
+256 EPDSGTLPDPDPDFDPDLEPEP
-271 EPEVEPEPEAES
+271 EPTPDP
-283 EPEPEPELV
+283 V
-292 PEPEP
+292 PEPDPTSDPDPTPAPEP
-297 ETEPE
+297 DPE
-302 TEPVAVTVDEPAED
+302 IEEVDEPLIVE
-316 DKQLVVNVIDPDGDK
+316 VIDPEGDK
-331 ELADKEADKHI
+331 EVSDRDADKHL

-362 RESNSEVDDEEI
+362 RESSSEVSNDEIE
-374 RENTRNIEQVLADF
+374 ENTRNIEQVLADF
-388 KISIVNVTATTGPTV
+388 KIPIVGVKATTGPTV

-413 VKVSKVEGLSKEI
+413 VKVARIEGLSKEI
-426 AQALKASSVRV
+426 AQALKASSVRI

-453 NPSIVSMRAALRTER
+453 HPAIVSMRAALRTER
-468 YVNFKGELPVVIG
+468 FLNFKGELPVVIG

-605 KIESHELMPY
+605 KIESREIMPY

-683 DSGTIIDQPGAQAL
+683 DSATIIDQPGAQAL

-726 IVDYIAA
+726 LVDYIAS
-733 QPSPTGMPYLLPDY
+733 QPSPTGMPYSLPDY

-753 STAAGSSGSSA
+753 STAGGGGSLDSGM
-764 SDLGSGYES
+764 GSE
-773 SGAAVKYDA
+773 SGAAIKYDA
-782 LFAEIA
+782 LFADIA

-795 DNFSTSYI
+795 ENFSTSYI

-836 RDVKIYDLPTLE
+836 RDVKITDPYALE
-848 AKLQDLGVL
+848 AKLQELGVI

>member
-10 KQPKTSK
+10 KKSTPKRGQK
-17 TPNGGDNS
+17 S
-25 NKRNTVRWVAGLILL
+25 NNVERFRVARWVSGIILL
-40 AFSAYALLVSTKFL
+40 AFGVYLFVTVTSHL
-54 FNWQHYLDGSEVG
+54 FNWKSELTGDGASGTIGTWFSSLLVG
-67 SGGAW
+67 
-72 ISTMLITNSFGVFG
+72 NSFGAFG
-86 MLLPMMGIIFA
+86 VLVPIMVVIFA
-97 FKVIAKRVKLY
+97 FKVLLRRLKLY

-123 LTLGAI
+123 LTLGAA
-129 FGAKYNMFNS
+129 FDTDYDMFNS
-139 GWGGAFGIEIV
+139 GWGGAFGIEISQFLK
-150 GKLDAMIGMDGITIL
+150 GEIGNSGMVIL
-165 LILSWILT
+165 LILAWVLT
-173 AVYINVKV
+173 AVFINIRV
-181 IELLNSLGSGIVNT
+181 IELVNNLGSGIANKG
-195 SKGLFGRIFRKKEAE
+195 KGLVDRVKRHRGDDEAE
-210 DSVDATDDTAD
+210 DDDATVD
-221 DSADDVADDT
+221 
-231 TDTTDTID
+231 
-239 TTEDDLF
+239 
-246 EDEPADQIED
+246 DEPADD
-256 EPIVVDTPQTPEPEP
+256 EPEIEPEI
-271 EPEVEPEPEAES
+271 EPEVEPEPEI
-283 EPEPEPELV
+283 EPEPEPEIEPEV
-292 PEPEP
+292 EPEP
-297 ETEPE
+297 EIEPE
-302 TEPVAVTVDEPAED
+302 PEQTPTPIVEPEVSD
-316 DKQLVVNVIDPDGDK
+316 DTLVVEVFDPEGDK
-331 ELADKEADKHI
+331 EVSDKEANHR
-342 PFNPDRTLHYNFP
+342 PFDPDRTEGYHIP
-355 SVELLDE
+355 SIELLDE
-362 RESNSEVDDEEI
+362 RDSASEVGNDEIE
-374 RENTRNIEQVLADF
+374 ENTRCIREVLADF
-388 KISIVNVTATTGPTV
+388 KIPIVNITATTGPTV
-403 TLYEVELDRG
+403 TLYEVVQERG
-413 VKVSKVEGLSKEI
+413 VKVAKIEGLSKEI

-437 APIPESG
+437 APIPQSG
-444 TVGIEVPNR
+444 TIGIEVPNR
-453 NPSIVSMRAALRTER
+453 KPSMVSMRSALKTER
-468 YVNFKGELPVVIG
+468 FLDFKGELPVVVG

-578 EMEERLKKCRL
+578 EMEERLKKCRM

-605 KIESHELMPY
+605 KIAAREIMPY

-683 DSGTIIDQPGAQAL
+683 DSQTIIDQPGANAL

-712 RLQCAFVDTPEVKR
+712 RVQCAFVDTPEVKR
-726 IVDYIAA
+726 IVDYIAS
-733 QPSPTGMPYLLPDY
+733 QPSPTGMPYSLPDY

-753 STAAGSSGSSA
+753 SASAGGGVMDSG
-764 SDLGSGYES
+764 LGSES
-773 SGAAVKYDA
+773 GPAMKYDA

-788 RDAVSGG
+788 RDAVGGG
-795 DNFSTSYI
+795 DNFSVSYI

-836 RDVKIYDLPTLE
+836 RDVKIYDMPTLE
-848 AKLQDLGVL
+848 AKLQELGVE

>member
-10 KQPKTSK
+10 KKSTPKKGQKVNNDEKFRTA
-17 TPNGGDNS
+17 
-25 NKRNTVRWVAGLILL
+25 RWVIGITLL
-40 AFSAYALLVSTKFL
+40 AFGVYLLVTVASHL
-54 FNWQHYLDGSEVG
+54 FNWKSELTGDGS
-67 SGGAW
+67 SGDIGAW
-72 ISTMLITNSFGVFG
+72 FSSLLVGNSFGAFG
-86 MLLPMMGIIFA
+86 VLVPIMVVIFA
-97 FKVIAKRVKLY
+97 FKVLLKRLKWY

-123 LTLGAI
+123 LTLGAA
-129 FGAKYNMFNS
+129 FDTDFDMFNS
-139 GWGGAFGIEIV
+139 GWGGTFGIEISRIIK
-150 GKLDAMIGMDGITIL
+150 GKLGNPGMVILIL
-165 LILSWILT
+165 LAWILT
-173 AVYINVKV
+173 AVFINIRV
-181 IELLNSLGSGIVNT
+181 IELVNSLGSGIANKG
-195 SKGLFGRIFRKKEAE
+195 KGLVDKVTRRREDDDTQDDAQDEPEAE
-210 DSVDATDDTAD
+210 PA
-221 DSADDVADDT
+221 
-231 TDTTDTID
+231 IEP
-239 TTEDDLF
+239 EDD
-246 EDEPADQIED
+246 EPEV
-256 EPIVVDTPQTPEPEP
+256 ELELEPEP
-271 EPEVEPEPEAES
+271 EPEVEPDPEPEPIV
-283 EPEPEPELV
+283 EPEPEPIV
-292 PEPEP
+292 EPEP
-297 ETEPE
+297 EVEPE
-302 TEPVAVTVDEPAED
+302 ISD
-316 DKQLVVNVIDPDGDK
+316 DTLVVEVFDPEGDK
-331 ELADKEADKHI
+331 EVSDREANHR
-342 PFNPDRTLHYNFP
+342 PFDPDRTEGYHIP
-355 SVELLDE
+355 SIELLDE
-362 RESNSEVDDEEI
+362 RESTSEVGNDEIE
-374 RENTRNIEQVLADF
+374 ENTRCIREVLADF
-388 KISIVNVTATTGPTV
+388 KIPIVNITATTGPTV
-403 TLYEVELDRG
+403 TLYEVVQERG
-413 VKVSKVEGLSKEI
+413 VKVAKIEGLSKEI

-437 APIPESG
+437 APIPQSG
-444 TVGIEVPNR
+444 TIGIEVPNR
-453 NPSIVSMRAALRTER
+453 KPSMVSMRSALKTER
-468 YVNFKGELPVVIG
+468 FLDFKGELPVVVG

-594 IMEYNDLVRKC
+594 ITEYNDLVRKC
-605 KIESHELMPY
+605 KIAAREIMPY

-683 DSGTIIDQPGAQAL
+683 DSQTIIDQPGANSL

-712 RLQCAFVDTPEVKR
+712 RVQCAFVDTPEVKR
-726 IVDYIAA
+726 IVDYIAS
-733 QPSPTGMPYLLPDY
+733 QPSPTGMPYSLPDY

-753 STAAGSSGSSA
+753 SASAG
-764 SDLGSGYES
+764 
-773 SGAAVKYDA
+773 GAAVDSGLGSESGPAMKYDA

-788 RDAVSGG
+788 RDAVGGG
-795 DNFSTSYI
+795 DNFSVSYI

-848 AKLQDLGVL
+848 AKLQELGVE

>member
-10 KQPKTSK
+10 KQPTASK
-17 TPNGGDNS
+17 TPKGADNS
-25 NKRNTVRWVAGLILL
+25 NKWRIVRWVTGLILL
-40 AFSAYALLVSTKFL
+40 AISAYALLISTKFL
-54 FNWQHYLDGSEVG
+54 FNWELYLDGSKVG

-72 ISTMLITNSFGVFG
+72 VSTMLITNSFGVFG
-86 MLLPMMGIIFA
+86 MLLPLMGIIFA
-97 FKVIAKRVKLY
+97 FKVIAQRVKLY

-150 GKLDAMIGMDGITIL
+150 GKLDALIGMDGVTIL

-195 SKGLFGRIFRKKEAE
+195 GKGLFGRIFRKKSE
-210 DSVDATDDTAD
+210 DDTAADNTTTDTAD
-221 DSADDVADDT
+221 DEDDVFDD
-231 TDTTDTID
+231 
-239 TTEDDLF
+239 TEDD
-246 EDEPADQIED
+246 D
-256 EPIVVDTPQTPEPEP
+256 VVDDSVDDMTEDTADDEPEP
-271 EPEVEPEPEAES
+271 EPEVEPEPEPEYEPEPEVEPEPEY
-283 EPEPEPELV
+283 EPEPEPE
-292 PEPEP
+292 PEPEQ
-297 ETEPE
+297 
-302 TEPVAVTVDEPAED
+302 EPVVVVVDQPKED

-331 ELADKEADKHI
+331 ELTDDEADKHI
-342 PFNPDRTLHYNFP
+342 PFNPDRTLHYTFP

-362 RESNSEVDDEEI
+362 REGMSEVDDEEI
-374 RENTRNIEQVLADF
+374 RENTRSIEQVLADF
-388 KISIVNVTATTGPTV
+388 KIPIVNVTATTGPTV

-426 AQALKASSVRV
+426 AQALKANSVRV

-468 YVNFKGELPVVIG
+468 YLNFKGELPVVIG

-557 EEENIVID
+557 EEDNIVID

-605 KIESHELMPY
+605 KIESHEIMPY

-658 SVDILTGRIKTNFPA
+658 SVDILTGRIKTNFPS

-683 DSGTIIDQPGAQAL
+683 DSSTIIDQPGAQAL

-726 IVDYIAA
+726 LVDYIAA

-753 STAAGSSGSSA
+753 SASAGSSA

-782 LFAEIA
+782 LFVDIA
-788 RDAVSGG
+788 RDAVGG
-795 DNFSTSYI
+795 GENFSTSYI

-836 RDVKIYDLPTLE
+836 RDVKIYDMQTLE
-848 AKLQDLGVL
+848 AKLQDLGLL

>member
-10 KQPKTSK
+10 KKSTPKR
-17 TPNGGDNS
+17 GQNS
-25 NKRNTVRWVAGLILL
+25 SNEEKFRTARWVIGIILL
-40 AFSAYALLVSTKFL
+40 AFGAYLFVTVLSHL
-54 FNWQHYLDGSEVG
+54 FNWKSELTGDGASGALGTWFSSLLVG
-67 SGGAW
+67 
-72 ISTMLITNSFGVFG
+72 NSFGAFG
-86 MLLPMMGIIFA
+86 VLVPVMVIIFA
-97 FKVIAKRVKLY
+97 FKVLTKHLKFY

-123 LTLGAI
+123 LTLGAA
-129 FGAKYNMFNS
+129 FDTDFDMFNS
-139 GWGGAFGIEIV
+139 GWGGTFGIEISRLIK
-150 GKLDAMIGMDGITIL
+150 GEIGNPGMVIL
-165 LILSWILT
+165 LLLAWILT
-173 AVYINVKV
+173 AVFINIRV
-181 IELLNSLGSGIVNT
+181 IELVNSFGNGIANRG
-195 SKGLFGRIFRKKEAE
+195 KGL
-210 DSVDATDDTAD
+210 VDR
-221 DSADDVADDT
+221 VKRRR
-231 TDTTDTID
+231 
-239 TTEDDLF
+239 EDDGDPA
-246 EDEPADQIED
+246 EDEPFVEPDVEADD
-256 EPIVVDTPQTPEPEP
+256 EPTAEPEP
-271 EPEVEPEPEAES
+271 EDDPIVAPIVEPEDDPTAPIEPDDEPEPEIEPVYEPEL
-283 EPEPEPELV
+283 EPEPEI
-292 PEPEP
+292 EPEP
-297 ETEPE
+297 AEE
-302 TEPVAVTVDEPAED
+302 VED
-316 DKQLVVNVIDPDGDK
+316 DTVVVEVFDPEGDK
-331 ELADKEADKHI
+331 ELTDKEANHR
-342 PFNPDRTLHYNFP
+342 PFDPDRTEGYHIP
-355 SVELLDE
+355 SIELLDE
-362 RESNSEVDDEEI
+362 RESTSEVGNDEIE
-374 RENTRNIEQVLADF
+374 ENTRCIKEVLADF
-388 KISIVNVTATTGPTV
+388 KIPIVNITATTGPTV
-403 TLYEVELDRG
+403 TLYEVVQDRG
-413 VKVSKVEGLSKEI
+413 VKVAKIEGLSKEI

-437 APIPESG
+437 APIPQSG
-444 TVGIEVPNR
+444 TIGIEVPNR
-453 NPSIVSMRAALRTER
+453 KPSVVSMRSALRTER
-468 YVNFKGELPVVIG
+468 FLNFKGELPVVVG

-548 SHFLARMES
+548 RHFLARMES
-557 EEENIVID
+557 EDENIVID

-594 IMEYNDLVRKC
+594 ITEYNDLVRKC
-605 KIESHELMPY
+605 KIAAREIMPY

-683 DSGTIIDQPGAQAL
+683 DSQTIIDQPGANSL

-712 RLQCAFVDTPEVKR
+712 RVQCAFVDTPEVKR

-733 QPSPTGMPYLLPDY
+733 QPSPTGMPYSLPDY

-753 STAAGSSGSSA
+753 STAAGGGAMDSG
-764 SDLGSGYES
+764 LGSES
-773 SGAAVKYDA
+773 GPAMKYDA

-788 RDAVSGG
+788 RDAVGGG
-795 DNFSTSYI
+795 DNFSVSYI

-836 RDVKIYDLPTLE
+836 RDVKIYDMPTLE
-848 AKLQDLGVL
+848 AKLQELGVE

>member
-10 KQPKTSK
+10 KNT
-17 TPNGGDNS
+17 TPRKKGNQRGIEDEYRTG
-25 NKRNTVRWVAGLILL
+25 RWVLGIVLL
-40 AFSAYALLVSTKFL
+40 AFGIYLFVTVLSHL
-54 FNWQHYLDGSEVG
+54 FNWQSELMGDGS
-67 SGGAW
+67 SGTQGAW
-72 ISTMLITNSFGVFG
+72 LSSLLVGRSFGAFG
-86 MLLPMMGIIFA
+86 VLIPVMVIIFA
-97 FKVIAKRVKLY
+97 FRVLTRSLKFY
-108 DHTLISFALVTILGS
+108 DHTLISFAFVTILGS

-129 FGAKYNMFNS
+129 FDTDYDMFNS
-139 GWGGAFGIEIV
+139 GWGGAFGIEISRLIR
-150 GKLDAMIGMDGITIL
+150 GKIGNPGVVIL
-165 LILSWILT
+165 LVLSWVLT
-173 AVYINVKV
+173 AVFINIRV
-181 IELLNSLGSGIVNT
+181 IEIVNNLGSGIANKG
-195 SKGLFGRIFRKKEAE
+195 KGL
-210 DSVDATDDTAD
+210 VDKVTRHKPTEEVAAT
-221 DSADDVADDT
+221 
-231 TDTTDTID
+231 
-239 TTEDDLF
+239 
-246 EDEPADQIED
+246 EPAEQTDVQPAAEEESKY
-256 EPIVVDTPQTPEPEP
+256 EPEYEPEYEPDYEPEP
-271 EPEVEPEPEAES
+271 EYELEPEEEPYPFVEPQTETAPQVEPQAEPESAEES
-283 EPEPEPELV
+283 EEP
-292 PEPEP
+292 
-297 ETEPE
+297 
-302 TEPVAVTVDEPAED
+302 
-316 DKQLVVNVIDPDGDK
+316 LVVEVFDPEGDV
-331 ELADKEADKHI
+331 EMSDREADRR
-342 PFNPDRTLHYNFP
+342 PFDPDRTQGYHMP

-362 RESNSEVDDEEI
+362 RESSSEVSNDEIE
-374 RENTRNIEQVLADF
+374 ENTRCIREVLADF
-388 KISIVNVTATTGPTV
+388 KIPIINITATTGPTV
-403 TLYEVELDRG
+403 TLYEVVQERG
-413 VKVSKVEGLSKEI
+413 VKVAKIEGLSKEI

-437 APIPESG
+437 APIPQSG
-444 TVGIEVPNR
+444 TIGIEVPNR
-453 NPSIVSMRAALRTER
+453 KPSVVSMRSALRTER
-468 YVNFKGELPVVIG
+468 FLDFKGELPVVIG

-512 LNVILTSLLYRKD
+512 LNTILTSLLYRKD

-578 EMEERLKKCRL
+578 EMEERLKKCRM
-589 VGTRN
+589 VHTRN
-594 IMEYNDLVRKC
+594 ITEYNELVRKC
-605 KIESHELMPY
+605 KIDAREIMPY

-683 DSGTIIDQPGAQAL
+683 DSMTIIDQPGANAL

-712 RLQCAFVDTPEVKR
+712 RVQCAFVDTPEVQR
-726 IVDYIAA
+726 IVDYISS
-733 QPSPTGMPYLLPDY
+733 QPSPTGRPYSLPDY

-753 STAAGSSGSSA
+753 STAVGSMPVDSG
-764 SDLGSGYES
+764 LGSE
-773 SGAAVKYDA
+773 SGAAMRYDA

-788 RDAVSGG
+788 RDAVGGG
-795 DNFSTSYI
+795 DNFSVSYI

-836 RDVKIYDLPTLE
+836 RDVKIYDMPTLE
-848 AKLQDLGVL
+848 AKLQELGVE

>member
-10 KQPKTSK
+10 KKSTPKR
-17 TPNGGDNS
+17 GQNS
-25 NKRNTVRWVAGLILL
+25 SNEEKFRTARWVIGIILL
-40 AFSAYALLVSTKFL
+40 AFGAYLFVTVLSHL
-54 FNWQHYLDGSEVG
+54 FNWKSELTGDGASGALGTWFSSLLVG
-67 SGGAW
+67 
-72 ISTMLITNSFGVFG
+72 NSFGAFG
-86 MLLPMMGIIFA
+86 VLVPVMVIIFA
-97 FKVIAKRVKLY
+97 FKVLTKHLKFY

-123 LTLGAI
+123 LTLGAA
-129 FGAKYNMFNS
+129 FDTDFDMFNS
-139 GWGGAFGIEIV
+139 GWGGTFGIEISRLIK
-150 GKLDAMIGMDGITIL
+150 GEIGNPGMVIL
-165 LILSWILT
+165 LLLAWILT
-173 AVYINVKV
+173 AVFINIRV
-181 IELLNSLGSGIVNT
+181 IELVNSFGNGIANRG
-195 SKGLFGRIFRKKEAE
+195 KGL
-210 DSVDATDDTAD
+210 VDR
-221 DSADDVADDT
+221 VKRRR
-231 TDTTDTID
+231 
-239 TTEDDLF
+239 EDDGDPA
-246 EDEPADQIED
+246 EDEPFVEPDVEADD
-256 EPIVVDTPQTPEPEP
+256 EPTAEPEP
-271 EPEVEPEPEAES
+271 EDDPIVAPTVEPEDDPTAPIEPDDEPEPEIEPVYEPEL
-283 EPEPEPELV
+283 EPEPEI
-292 PEPEP
+292 EPEP
-297 ETEPE
+297 AE
-302 TEPVAVTVDEPAED
+302 AVED
-316 DKQLVVNVIDPDGDK
+316 DTVVVEVFDPEGDK
-331 ELADKEADKHI
+331 ELTDKEANHR
-342 PFNPDRTLHYNFP
+342 PFDPDRTEGYHIP
-355 SVELLDE
+355 SIELLDE
-362 RESNSEVDDEEI
+362 RESTSEVGNDEIE
-374 RENTRNIEQVLADF
+374 ENTRCIKEVLADF
-388 KISIVNVTATTGPTV
+388 KIPIVNITATTGPTV
-403 TLYEVELDRG
+403 TLYEVVQDRG
-413 VKVSKVEGLSKEI
+413 VKVAKIEGLSKEI

-437 APIPESG
+437 APIPQSG
-444 TVGIEVPNR
+444 TIGIEVPNR
-453 NPSIVSMRAALRTER
+453 KPSVVSMRSALRTER
-468 YVNFKGELPVVIG
+468 FLNFKGELPVVVG

-548 SHFLARMES
+548 RHFLARMES
-557 EEENIVID
+557 EDENIVID

-594 IMEYNDLVRKC
+594 ITEYNDLVRKC
-605 KIESHELMPY
+605 KIAAREIMPY

-683 DSGTIIDQPGAQAL
+683 DSQTIIDQPGANSL

-712 RLQCAFVDTPEVKR
+712 RVQCAFVDTPEVKR

-733 QPSPTGMPYLLPDY
+733 QPSPTGMPYSLPDY

-753 STAAGSSGSSA
+753 STAVGGGAMDSG
-764 SDLGSGYES
+764 LGSES
-773 SGAAVKYDA
+773 GPAMKYDA

-788 RDAVSGG
+788 RDAVGGG
-795 DNFSTSYI
+795 DNFSVSYI

-836 RDVKIYDLPTLE
+836 RDVKIYDMPTLE
-848 AKLQDLGVL
+848 AKLQELGVE

>member
-10 KQPKTSK
+10 KKSTPKKGQKVNNDEKFRTA
-17 TPNGGDNS
+17 
-25 NKRNTVRWVAGLILL
+25 RWVIGITLL
-40 AFSAYALLVSTKFL
+40 AFGVYLLVTVASHL
-54 FNWQHYLDGSEVG
+54 FNWKSELTGDGS
-67 SGGAW
+67 SGDIGAW
-72 ISTMLITNSFGVFG
+72 FSSLLVGNSFGAFG
-86 MLLPMMGIIFA
+86 VLVPIMVVIFA
-97 FKVIAKRVKLY
+97 FKVLLKRLKWY

-123 LTLGAI
+123 LTLGAA
-129 FGAKYNMFNS
+129 FDTDFDMFNS
-139 GWGGAFGIEIV
+139 GWGGTFGIEISRIIK
-150 GKLDAMIGMDGITIL
+150 GKLGNPGMVILIL
-165 LILSWILT
+165 LAWILT
-173 AVYINVKV
+173 AVFINIRV
-181 IELLNSLGSGIVNT
+181 IELVNSLGSGIANKG
-195 SKGLFGRIFRKKEAE
+195 KGLVDKVTRRREDDAQDEPEAE
-210 DSVDATDDTAD
+210 PAVEPKD
-221 DSADDVADDT
+221 
-231 TDTTDTID
+231 
-239 TTEDDLF
+239 
-246 EDEPADQIED
+246 DEPEV
-256 EPIVVDTPQTPEPEP
+256 EPEVEPELEPEP
-271 EPEVEPEPEAES
+271 EPEVEPDPEPEPIV
-283 EPEPEPELV
+283 EPEPEPIV
-292 PEPEP
+292 EPEP
-297 ETEPE
+297 EVEPE
-302 TEPVAVTVDEPAED
+302 ISD
-316 DKQLVVNVIDPDGDK
+316 DTLVVEVFDPEGDK
-331 ELADKEADKHI
+331 EVSDREANHR
-342 PFNPDRTLHYNFP
+342 PFDPDRTEGYHIP
-355 SVELLDE
+355 SIELLDE
-362 RESNSEVDDEEI
+362 RESTSEVGNDEIE
-374 RENTRNIEQVLADF
+374 ENTRCIREVLADF
-388 KISIVNVTATTGPTV
+388 KIPIVNITATTGPTV
-403 TLYEVELDRG
+403 TLYEVVQERG
-413 VKVSKVEGLSKEI
+413 VKVAKIEGLSKEI

-437 APIPESG
+437 APIPQSG
-444 TVGIEVPNR
+444 TIGIEVPNR
-453 NPSIVSMRAALRTER
+453 KPSMVSMRSALKTER
-468 YVNFKGELPVVIG
+468 FLDFKGELPVVVG

-594 IMEYNDLVRKC
+594 ITEYNDLVRKC
-605 KIESHELMPY
+605 KIAAREIMPY

-683 DSGTIIDQPGAQAL
+683 DSQTIIDQPGANSL

-712 RLQCAFVDTPEVKR
+712 RVQCAFVDTPEVKR
-726 IVDYIAA
+726 IVDYIAS
-733 QPSPTGMPYLLPDY
+733 QPSPTGMPYSLPDY

-753 STAAGSSGSSA
+753 SASAG
-764 SDLGSGYES
+764 
-773 SGAAVKYDA
+773 GAAVDSGLGSESGPAMKYDA

-788 RDAVSGG
+788 RDAVGGG
-795 DNFSTSYI
+795 DNFSVSYI
-803 QRTYEVGF
+803 QRT
-811 VRAGRIMLQLE
+811 
-822 RAGIVGPQ
+822 
-830 VPGAKS
+830 
-836 RDVKIYDLPTLE
+836 
-848 AKLQDLGVL
+848 

>member
-1 MDVVVKRKP
+1 MGVLVKRPP
-10 KQPKTSK
+10 KKTTTK
-17 TPNGGDNS
+17 GGNNS
-25 NKRNTVRWVAGLILL
+25 VNESRFRTARWVVGFVLL
-40 AFSAYALLVSTKFL
+40 ALGVYIFITLCNYLVDWKQGAMSESTSGTSGTWISSLLISDSFGLFGLLVPL
-54 FNWQHYLDGSEVG
+54 
-67 SGGAW
+67 
-72 ISTMLITNSFGVFG
+72 ML
-86 MLLPMMGIIFA
+86 IIFA
-97 FKVIAKRVKLY
+97 FKIFMNRVKLY
-108 DHTLISFALVTILGS
+108 DHTLIAFALVTILGS

-129 FGAKYNMFNS
+129 FGADNDVFTS
-139 GWGGAFGIEIV
+139 GWGGAFGITIV
-150 GKLDAMIGMDGITIL
+150 DDILRPYIGQSGVVIL
-165 LILSWILT
+165 LILCWVLT
-173 AVYINVKV
+173 ALFISDRV
-181 IELLNSLGSGIVNT
+181 IDMFSSFGNGIVNKG
-195 SKGLFGRIFRKKEAE
+195 KGL
-210 DSVDATDDTAD
+210 VDKVTHRP
-221 DSADDVADDT
+221 
-231 TDTTDTID
+231 
-239 TTEDDLF
+239 EK
-246 EDEPADQIED
+246 EDETEV
-256 EPIVVDTPQTPEPEP
+256 EPTPEPTPEPEVEVEPEP
-271 EPEVEPEPEAES
+271 EPEVEV
-283 EPEPEPELV
+283 EPEPEVEV
-292 PEPEP
+292 EPEP
-297 ETEPE
+297 EVESEVEPE
-302 TEPVAVTVDEPAED
+302 VEPEPEVTPVEEEQSAENED
-316 DKQLVVNVIDPDGDK
+316 MLVVEVIDPEGDK
-331 ELADKEADKHI
+331 EVSDSDADKHI

-362 RESNSEVDDEEI
+362 RDSTSEVSNDEIE
-374 RENTRNIEQVLADF
+374 ENTRNIEQVLADF
-388 KISIVNVTATTGPTV
+388 KISIVGVKATTGPTV

-413 VKVSKVEGLSKEI
+413 VKVNKIEGLSKEI
-426 AQALKASSVRV
+426 AQALKASSVRIS
-437 APIPESG
+437 PIPESG

-453 NPSIVSMRAALRTER
+453 HPAIVSMRAALRTER
-468 YVNFKGELPVVIG
+468 FLNFKGELPVVIG

-594 IMEYNDLVRKC
+594 IAEYNDLVRNC
-605 KIESHELMPY
+605 KIESREIMPY

-683 DSGTIIDQPGAQAL
+683 DSATIIDQPGAQAL

-726 IVDYIAA
+726 LVDYIAS
-733 QPSPTGMPYLLPDY
+733 QPSPTGMPYSLPDY

-753 STAAGSSGSSA
+753 STAGGGSSA
-764 SDLGSGYES
+764 DSDLGSE
-773 SGAAVKYDA
+773 SGAAIKYDA

-836 RDVKIYDLPTLE
+836 RDVKITDPYALE
-848 AKLQDLGVL
+848 AKLQELGVI

>member
-10 KQPKTSK
+10 KKSTPKR
-17 TPNGGDNS
+17 GQNS
-25 NKRNTVRWVAGLILL
+25 SNEEKFRTARWVIGIILL
-40 AFSAYALLVSTKFL
+40 AFGAYLFVTVLSHL
-54 FNWQHYLDGSEVG
+54 FNWKSELTGDGASGALGTWFSSLLVG
-67 SGGAW
+67 
-72 ISTMLITNSFGVFG
+72 NSFGAFG
-86 MLLPMMGIIFA
+86 VLVPVMVIIFA
-97 FKVIAKRVKLY
+97 FKVLTKHLKFY

-123 LTLGAI
+123 LTLGAA
-129 FGAKYNMFNS
+129 FDTDFDMFNS
-139 GWGGAFGIEIV
+139 GWGGTFGIEISRLIK
-150 GKLDAMIGMDGITIL
+150 GEIGNPGMVIL
-165 LILSWILT
+165 LLLAWILT
-173 AVYINVKV
+173 AVFINIRV
-181 IELLNSLGSGIVNT
+181 IELVNSFGNGIANRG
-195 SKGLFGRIFRKKEAE
+195 KGL
-210 DSVDATDDTAD
+210 VDR
-221 DSADDVADDT
+221 VKRRR
-231 TDTTDTID
+231 
-239 TTEDDLF
+239 EDDGDPA
-246 EDEPADQIED
+246 EDEPFVEPVVEADD
-256 EPIVVDTPQTPEPEP
+256 EPTAEPEP
-271 EPEVEPEPEAES
+271 EDDPIVAPTVEPEDDPTAPIEPDDEPEPEIEPAYEPEL
-283 EPEPEPELV
+283 EPEPEIES
-292 PEPEP
+292 
-297 ETEPE
+297 
-302 TEPVAVTVDEPAED
+302 EPAEEVED
-316 DKQLVVNVIDPDGDK
+316 DTVVVEVFDPEGDK
-331 ELADKEADKHI
+331 ELTDKEANHR
-342 PFNPDRTLHYNFP
+342 PFDPDRTEGYHIP
-355 SVELLDE
+355 SIELLDE
-362 RESNSEVDDEEI
+362 RESTSEVGNDEIE
-374 RENTRNIEQVLADF
+374 ENTRCIKEVLADF
-388 KISIVNVTATTGPTV
+388 KIPIVNITATTGPTV
-403 TLYEVELDRG
+403 TLYEVVQDRG
-413 VKVSKVEGLSKEI
+413 VKVAKIEGLSKEI

-437 APIPESG
+437 APIPQSG
-444 TVGIEVPNR
+444 TIGIEVPNR
-453 NPSIVSMRAALRTER
+453 KPSVVSMRSALRTER
-468 YVNFKGELPVVIG
+468 FLNFKGELPVVVG

-548 SHFLARMES
+548 RHFLARMES
-557 EEENIVID
+557 EDENIVID

-594 IMEYNDLVRKC
+594 ITEYNDLVRKC
-605 KIESHELMPY
+605 KIAAREIMPY

-683 DSGTIIDQPGAQAL
+683 DSQTIIDQPGANSL

-712 RLQCAFVDTPEVKR
+712 RVQCAFVDTPEVKR

-733 QPSPTGMPYLLPDY
+733 QPSPTGMPYSLPDY

-753 STAAGSSGSSA
+753 STAAGGCAMDSG
-764 SDLGSGYES
+764 LGSES
-773 SGAAVKYDA
+773 GPAMKYDA

-788 RDAVSGG
+788 RDAVGGG
-795 DNFSTSYI
+795 DNFSVSYI

-836 RDVKIYDLPTLE
+836 RDVKIYDMPTLE
-848 AKLQDLGVL
+848 AKLQELGVE

>member
-10 KQPKTSK
+10 KKSTPKKGQKVNNDEKFRTA
-17 TPNGGDNS
+17 
-25 NKRNTVRWVAGLILL
+25 RWVIGITLL
-40 AFSAYALLVSTKFL
+40 AFGVYLLVTVASHL
-54 FNWQHYLDGSEVG
+54 FNWKSELTGDGS
-67 SGGAW
+67 SGDIGAW
-72 ISTMLITNSFGVFG
+72 FSSLLVGNSFGAFG
-86 MLLPMMGIIFA
+86 VLVPIMVVIFA
-97 FKVIAKRVKLY
+97 FKVLLKRLKWY

-123 LTLGAI
+123 LTLGAA
-129 FGAKYNMFNS
+129 FDTDFDMFNS
-139 GWGGAFGIEIV
+139 GWGGTFGIEISRIIK
-150 GKLDAMIGMDGITIL
+150 GKLGNPGMVILIL
-165 LILSWILT
+165 LAWILT
-173 AVYINVKV
+173 AVFINIRV
-181 IELLNSLGSGIVNT
+181 IELVNSLGSGIANKG
-195 SKGLFGRIFRKKEAE
+195 KGLVDKVTRRRE
-210 DSVDATDDTAD
+210 DDDTQD
-221 DSADDVADDT
+221 EPEVEP
-231 TDTTDTID
+231 
-239 TTEDDLF
+239 EDD
-246 EDEPADQIED
+246 EPEV
-256 EPIVVDTPQTPEPEP
+256 EPELEPEPEP
-271 EPEVEPEPEAES
+271 EPEVEPEPEPIV
-283 EPEPEPELV
+283 EPEPEV
-292 PEPEP
+292 EPEIS
-297 ETEPE
+297 
-302 TEPVAVTVDEPAED
+302 D
-316 DKQLVVNVIDPDGDK
+316 DTLVVEVFDPEGDK
-331 ELADKEADKHI
+331 EVSDREANHR
-342 PFNPDRTLHYNFP
+342 PFDPDRTEGYHIP
-355 SVELLDE
+355 SIELLDE
-362 RESNSEVDDEEI
+362 RESTSEVGNDEIE
-374 RENTRNIEQVLADF
+374 ENTRCIREVLADF
-388 KISIVNVTATTGPTV
+388 KIPIVNITATTGPTV
-403 TLYEVELDRG
+403 TLYEVVQERG
-413 VKVSKVEGLSKEI
+413 VKVAKIEGLSKEI

-437 APIPESG
+437 APIPQSG
-444 TVGIEVPNR
+444 TIGIEVPNR
-453 NPSIVSMRAALRTER
+453 KPSMVSMRSALKTER
-468 YVNFKGELPVVIG
+468 FLDFKGELPVVVG

-594 IMEYNDLVRKC
+594 ITEYNDLVRKC
-605 KIESHELMPY
+605 KIAAREIMPY

-683 DSGTIIDQPGAQAL
+683 DSQTIIDQPGANSL

-712 RLQCAFVDTPEVKR
+712 RVQCAFVDTPEVKR
-726 IVDYIAA
+726 IVDYIAS
-733 QPSPTGMPYLLPDY
+733 QPSPTGMPYSLPDY

-753 STAAGSSGSSA
+753 SASAG
-764 SDLGSGYES
+764 
-773 SGAAVKYDA
+773 GAAVDSGLGSESGPAMKYDA

-788 RDAVSGG
+788 RDAVGGG
-795 DNFSTSYI
+795 DNFSVSYI

-848 AKLQDLGVL
+848 AKLQELGVE

>member
-1 MDVVVKRKP
+1 MDVLVKRRPKKTTKP
-10 KQPKTSK
+10 T
-17 TPNGGDNS
+17 T
-25 NKRNTVRWVAGLILL
+25 KRDSDTVESVDRFRTARWVLGFVLL
-40 AFSAYALLVSTKFL
+40 AVGVYLFITLCHYVADWNQEANSSGTSGSWISSLLVS
-54 FNWQHYLDGSEVG
+54 D
-67 SGGAW
+67 
-72 ISTMLITNSFGVFG
+72 SFGLFG
-86 MLLPMMGIIFA
+86 LLVPVMIIIFA
-97 FKVIAKRVKLY
+97 FKIFMNRVKLY

-129 FGAKYNMFNS
+129 FGADGDVFQS
-139 GWGGAFGIEIV
+139 GWGGAFGITIIED
-150 GKLDAMIGMDGITIL
+150 KLEPAIGLAGVTIS

-173 AVYINVKV
+173 ALFINVRV
-181 IELLNSLGSGIVNT
+181 IDLFSSLGNGLVNKG
-195 SKGLFGRIFRKKEAE
+195 KGL
-210 DSVDATDDTAD
+210 VDKVTHRPEKDDPAGDDKTDVITPPTTTPVPVVVPVTTPAPEPEPEPTLEPEPDPVVVPV
-221 DSADDVADDT
+221 VA
-231 TDTTDTID
+231 
-239 TTEDDLF
+239 
-246 EDEPADQIED
+246 PA
-256 EPIVVDTPQTPEPEP
+256 PVVVPEPEP
-271 EPEVEPEPEAES
+271 EPEPT
-283 EPEPEPELV
+283 PEPEPIVV
-292 PEPEP
+292 PEP
-297 ETEPE
+297 
-302 TEPVAVTVDEPAED
+302 VADPLIVE
-316 DKQLVVNVIDPDGDK
+316 VIDPEGDK
-331 ELADKEADKHI
+331 EVTDSDADKHI
-342 PFNPDRTLHYNFP
+342 PFNPDRTLHYKAP

-362 RESNSEVDDEEI
+362 RESTSEVSDEEI
-374 RENTRNIEQVLADF
+374 EENTRQIEQVLADF
-388 KISIVNVTATTGPTV
+388 KISILNVKATTGPTV

-413 VKVSKVEGLSKEI
+413 MKVARVESLSKEI
-426 AQALKASSVRV
+426 AQALKASSVRI

-453 NPSIVSMRAALRTER
+453 HPSIVSMRAALRTER
-468 YVNFKGELPVVIG
+468 FLNFKGELPVVIG

-548 SHFLARMES
+548 NHFLARMES

-565 AQKAVYTLYSLCA
+565 AQKAVYTLYSLLA

-589 VGTRN
+589 AGVRN
-594 IMEYNDLVRKC
+594 ITEYNDLVRRC
-605 KIESHELMPY
+605 KVAEREIMPY

-634 QPVMRLAQ
+634 MPVMRLAA

-678 VSSRV
+678 VATRV

-726 IVDYIAA
+726 LVDYIAS
-733 QPSPTGMPYLLPDY
+733 QPSPTGMPYSLPDY

-753 STAAGSSGSSA
+753 STAGGSSSTDT
-764 SDLGSGYES
+764 DLGSE
-773 SGAAVKYDA
+773 SGAAIKYDA
-782 LFAEIA
+782 LFANIA
-788 RDAVSGG
+788 RDAVGG
-795 DNFSTSYI
+795 GENFSTSYI

-836 RDVKIYDLPTLE
+836 RDVKITDPYVLE
-848 AKLQDLGVL
+848 AKLQELGVV

>member
-10 KQPKTSK
+10 KKSTPKKGQKVNNDEKFRTA
-17 TPNGGDNS
+17 
-25 NKRNTVRWVAGLILL
+25 RWVIGITLL
-40 AFSAYALLVSTKFL
+40 AFGVYLLVTVASHL
-54 FNWQHYLDGSEVG
+54 FNWKSELTGDGS
-67 SGGAW
+67 SGDIGAW
-72 ISTMLITNSFGVFG
+72 FSSLLVGNSFGAFG
-86 MLLPMMGIIFA
+86 VLVPIMVVIFA
-97 FKVIAKRVKLY
+97 FKVLLKRLKWY

-123 LTLGAI
+123 LTLGAA
-129 FGAKYNMFNS
+129 FDTDFDMFNS
-139 GWGGAFGIEIV
+139 GWGGTFGIEISRIIK
-150 GKLDAMIGMDGITIL
+150 GKLGNPGMVILIL
-165 LILSWILT
+165 LAWILT
-173 AVYINVKV
+173 AVFINIRV
-181 IELLNSLGSGIVNT
+181 IELVNSLGSGIANKG
-195 SKGLFGRIFRKKEAE
+195 KGLVDKVTRRREDDDTQDDTQDEPEAE
-210 DSVDATDDTAD
+210 PA
-221 DSADDVADDT
+221 
-231 TDTTDTID
+231 IEP
-239 TTEDDLF
+239 EDD
-246 EDEPADQIED
+246 EPEDDEPED
-256 EPIVVDTPQTPEPEP
+256 DEPEDDEPEVEPELEPEPEPEPIVEPEPEPIVEP
-271 EPEVEPEPEAES
+271 EPEVEPEIS
-283 EPEPEPELV
+283 
-292 PEPEP
+292 
-297 ETEPE
+297 
-302 TEPVAVTVDEPAED
+302 D
-316 DKQLVVNVIDPDGDK
+316 DTLVVEVFDPEGDK
-331 ELADKEADKHI
+331 EVSDREANHR
-342 PFNPDRTLHYNFP
+342 PFDPDRTEGYHIP
-355 SVELLDE
+355 SIELLDE
-362 RESNSEVDDEEI
+362 RESTSEVGNDEIE
-374 RENTRNIEQVLADF
+374 ENTRCIREVLADF
-388 KISIVNVTATTGPTV
+388 KIPIVNITATTGPTV
-403 TLYEVELDRG
+403 TLYEVVQERG
-413 VKVSKVEGLSKEI
+413 VKVAKIEGLSKEI

-437 APIPESG
+437 APIPQSG
-444 TVGIEVPNR
+444 TIGIEVPNR
-453 NPSIVSMRAALRTER
+453 KPSMVSMRSALKTER
-468 YVNFKGELPVVIG
+468 FLDFKGELPVVVG

-594 IMEYNDLVRKC
+594 ITEYNDLVRKC
-605 KIESHELMPY
+605 KIAAREIMPY

-683 DSGTIIDQPGAQAL
+683 DSQTIIDQPGANSL

-712 RLQCAFVDTPEVKR
+712 RVQCAFVDTPEVKR
-726 IVDYIAA
+726 IVDYIAS
-733 QPSPTGMPYLLPDY
+733 QPSPTGMPYSLPDY

-753 STAAGSSGSSA
+753 SASAG
-764 SDLGSGYES
+764 
-773 SGAAVKYDA
+773 GAAVDSGLGSESGPAMKYDA

-788 RDAVSGG
+788 RDAVGGG
-795 DNFSTSYI
+795 DNFSVSYI

-848 AKLQDLGVL
+848 AKLQELGVE

>member
-10 KQPKTSK
+10 KKSTPKRGQK
-17 TPNGGDNS
+17 S
-25 NKRNTVRWVAGLILL
+25 NNVERFRVARWVSGIILL
-40 AFSAYALLVSTKFL
+40 AFGVYLFVTVTSHL
-54 FNWQHYLDGSEVG
+54 FNWKSELTGDGASGTIGTWFSSLLVG
-67 SGGAW
+67 
-72 ISTMLITNSFGVFG
+72 NSFGAFG
-86 MLLPMMGIIFA
+86 VLVPIMVVIFA
-97 FKVIAKRVKLY
+97 FKVLLRRLKLY

-123 LTLGAI
+123 LTLGAA
-129 FGAKYNMFNS
+129 FDTDYDMFNS
-139 GWGGAFGIEIV
+139 GWGGTFGIEISRLLK
-150 GKLDAMIGMDGITIL
+150 GEIGNSGMVIL
-165 LILSWILT
+165 LILAWVLT
-173 AVYINVKV
+173 AVFINIRV
-181 IELLNSLGSGIVNT
+181 IELVNNLGSGIANKG
-195 SKGLFGRIFRKKEAE
+195 KGLVDRVKRHRGDDEAE
-210 DSVDATDDTAD
+210 DDDATMD
-221 DSADDVADDT
+221 
-231 TDTTDTID
+231 
-239 TTEDDLF
+239 
-246 EDEPADQIED
+246 DEPADD
-256 EPIVVDTPQTPEPEP
+256 EPEI
-271 EPEVEPEPEAES
+271 EPEVEPEPEIEPEI
-283 EPEPEPELV
+283 EPEPEMEPEI
-292 PEPEP
+292 EPEP
-297 ETEPE
+297 EQTPTPIVEPE
-302 TEPVAVTVDEPAED
+302 VSD
-316 DKQLVVNVIDPDGDK
+316 DTLVVEVFDPEGDK
-331 ELADKEADKHI
+331 EVSDKEANHR
-342 PFNPDRTLHYNFP
+342 PFDPDRTEGYHIP
-355 SVELLDE
+355 SIELLDE
-362 RESNSEVDDEEI
+362 RDSASEVGNDEIE
-374 RENTRNIEQVLADF
+374 ENTRCIREVLADF
-388 KISIVNVTATTGPTV
+388 KIPIVNITATTGPTV
-403 TLYEVELDRG
+403 TLYEVVQERG
-413 VKVSKVEGLSKEI
+413 VKVAKIEGLSKEI

-437 APIPESG
+437 APIPQSG
-444 TVGIEVPNR
+444 TIGIEVPNR
-453 NPSIVSMRAALRTER
+453 KPSMVSMRSALKTER
-468 YVNFKGELPVVIG
+468 FLDFKGELPVVVG

-578 EMEERLKKCRL
+578 EMEERLKKCRM

-605 KIESHELMPY
+605 KIASREIMPY

-683 DSGTIIDQPGAQAL
+683 DSQTIIDQPGANAL

-712 RLQCAFVDTPEVKR
+712 RVQCAFVDTPEVKR
-726 IVDYIAA
+726 IVDYIAS
-733 QPSPTGMPYLLPDY
+733 QPSPTGMPYSLPDY

-753 STAAGSSGSSA
+753 SASAGGGAMDSG
-764 SDLGSGYES
+764 LGSES
-773 SGAAVKYDA
+773 GPAMKYDA

-788 RDAVSGG
+788 RDAVGGG
-795 DNFSTSYI
+795 DNFSVSYI

-836 RDVKIYDLPTLE
+836 RDVKIYDMPTLE
-848 AKLQDLGVL
+848 AKLQELGVE

>member
-10 KQPKTSK
+10 KKSTPKR
-17 TPNGGDNS
+17 GQNS
-25 NKRNTVRWVAGLILL
+25 SNEEKFRTARWVIGIILL
-40 AFSAYALLVSTKFL
+40 AFGAYLFVTVLSHL
-54 FNWQHYLDGSEVG
+54 FNWKSELTGDGASGALGTWFSSLLVG
-67 SGGAW
+67 
-72 ISTMLITNSFGVFG
+72 NSFGAFG
-86 MLLPMMGIIFA
+86 VLVPVMVIIFA
-97 FKVIAKRVKLY
+97 FKVLTKHLKFY

-123 LTLGAI
+123 LTLGAA
-129 FGAKYNMFNS
+129 FDTDFDMFNS
-139 GWGGAFGIEIV
+139 GWGGTFGIEISRLIK
-150 GKLDAMIGMDGITIL
+150 GEIGNPGMVIL
-165 LILSWILT
+165 LLLAWILT
-173 AVYINVKV
+173 AVFINIRV
-181 IELLNSLGSGIVNT
+181 IELVNSFGNGIANRG
-195 SKGLFGRIFRKKEAE
+195 KGL
-210 DSVDATDDTAD
+210 VDR
-221 DSADDVADDT
+221 VKRRR
-231 TDTTDTID
+231 
-239 TTEDDLF
+239 EDDGDPA
-246 EDEPADQIED
+246 EDEPFVEPDVEADD
-256 EPIVVDTPQTPEPEP
+256 EPTAEPEP
-271 EPEVEPEPEAES
+271 EDDPIVAPTVEPEDDPTAPIEPDDEPEPEIEPVYEPEL
-283 EPEPEPELV
+283 EPEPEI
-292 PEPEP
+292 EPEP
-297 ETEPE
+297 AE
-302 TEPVAVTVDEPAED
+302 AVED
-316 DKQLVVNVIDPDGDK
+316 DTVVVEVFDPEGDK
-331 ELADKEADKHI
+331 ELTDKEANHR
-342 PFNPDRTLHYNFP
+342 PFDPDRTEGYHIP
-355 SVELLDE
+355 SIELLDE
-362 RESNSEVDDEEI
+362 RESTSEVGNDEIE
-374 RENTRNIEQVLADF
+374 ENTRCIKEVLADF
-388 KISIVNVTATTGPTV
+388 KIPIVNITATTGPTV
-403 TLYEVELDRG
+403 TLYEVVQDRG
-413 VKVSKVEGLSKEI
+413 VKVAKIEGLSKEI

-437 APIPESG
+437 APIPQSG
-444 TVGIEVPNR
+444 TIGIEVPNR
-453 NPSIVSMRAALRTER
+453 KPSVVSMRSALRTER
-468 YVNFKGELPVVIG
+468 FLNFKGELPVVVG

-548 SHFLARMES
+548 RHFLARMES
-557 EEENIVID
+557 EDENIVID

-594 IMEYNDLVRKC
+594 ITEYNDLVRKC
-605 KIESHELMPY
+605 KIAAREIMPY

-683 DSGTIIDQPGAQAL
+683 DSQTIIDQPGANSL

-712 RLQCAFVDTPEVKR
+712 RVQCAFVDTPEVKR

-733 QPSPTGMPYLLPDY
+733 QPSPTGMPYSLPDY

-753 STAAGSSGSSA
+753 STAAGGGAMDSG
-764 SDLGSGYES
+764 LGSES
-773 SGAAVKYDA
+773 GPAMKYDA

-788 RDAVSGG
+788 RDAVGGG
-795 DNFSTSYI
+795 DNFSVSYI

-836 RDVKIYDLPTLE
+836 RDVKIYDMPTLE
-848 AKLQDLGVL
+848 AKLQELGVE

>member
-10 KQPKTSK
+10 KNTTPKRGKQSGREDKYRT
-17 TPNGGDNS
+17 T
-25 NKRNTVRWVAGLILL
+25 RWVVGIILL
-40 AFSAYALLVSTKFL
+40 AFGAYLFVTVLSHL
-54 FNWQHYLDGSEVG
+54 FNWKSELTGDGS
-67 SGGAW
+67 SGVQGAW
-72 ISTMLITNSFGVFG
+72 LSSLLVGDSFGAFG
-86 MLLPMMGIIFA
+86 VLVPVMVIVFA
-97 FKVIAKRVKLY
+97 FRVLTKSLKFY

-129 FGAKYNMFNS
+129 FDTDYDMFNS
-139 GWGGAFGIEIV
+139 GWGGAFGIEISRLIK
-150 GKLDAMIGMDGITIL
+150 GEIGNPGIVIL
-165 LILSWILT
+165 LLLSWVLT
-173 AVYINVKV
+173 AVFINIRV
-181 IELLNSLGSGIVNT
+181 IEIVNSFGSGIANRG
-195 SKGLFGRIFRKKEAE
+195 KGL
-210 DSVDATDDTAD
+210 VDKVKRHKPTDD
-221 DSADDVADDT
+221 DVYDEPVEYDPA
-231 TDTTDTID
+231 ID
-239 TTEDDLF
+239 EQT
-246 EDEPADQIED
+246 EPADEPIEDVLQYEPEAEPYPFVDDPSYD
-256 EPIVVDTPQTPEPEP
+256 EPIAEPESAEP
-271 EPEVEPEPEAES
+271 EYVDPYQYTEPTVEPQIEVEPEPE
-283 EPEPEPELV
+283 P
-292 PEPEP
+292 
-297 ETEPE
+297 
-302 TEPVAVTVDEPAED
+302 
-316 DKQLVVNVIDPDGDK
+316 LVVEVFDPEGDV
-331 ELADKEADKHI
+331 EMSDSEADHR
-342 PFNPDRTLHYNFP
+342 PFDPDRTQGYYLP

-362 RESNSEVDDEEI
+362 RESSSEVSNDEIE
-374 RENTRNIEQVLADF
+374 ENTRCIQEVLADF
-388 KISIVNVTATTGPTV
+388 KIPIVNITATTGPTV
-403 TLYEVELDRG
+403 TLYEVVQERG
-413 VKVSKVEGLSKEI
+413 VKVAKIEGLSKEI

-437 APIPESG
+437 APIPQSG
-444 TVGIEVPNR
+444 TIGIEVPNR
-453 NPSIVSMRAALRTER
+453 KPSVVSMRSALKTER
-468 YVNFKGELPVVIG
+468 FLDFKGELPVVVG

-557 EEENIVID
+557 EDENIVID

-578 EMEERLKKCRL
+578 EMEERLKKCRM

-594 IMEYNDLVRKC
+594 ITEYNEMVRKC
-605 KIESHELMPY
+605 KIESREIMPY

-683 DSGTIIDQPGAQAL
+683 DSMTIIDQPGANSL

-712 RLQCAFVDTPEVKR
+712 RVQCAFVDTPEVKR
-726 IVDYIAA
+726 IVDYIAS
-733 QPSPTGMPYLLPDY
+733 QPSPTGRPYSLPDY

-753 STAAGSSGSSA
+753 SAAVGGAADSG
-764 SDLGSGYES
+764 LGSE
-773 SGAAVKYDA
+773 SGAAMRYDA

-788 RDAVSGG
+788 RDAVGGG
-795 DNFSTSYI
+795 DNFSVSYI

-836 RDVKIYDLPTLE
+836 RDVKIYDMPTLE
-848 AKLQDLGVL
+848 AKLQELGVE

>member
-10 KQPKTSK
+10 KKSTPKKGQKVNNDEKFRTA
-17 TPNGGDNS
+17 
-25 NKRNTVRWVAGLILL
+25 RWVIGITLL
-40 AFSAYALLVSTKFL
+40 AFGVYLLVTVASHL
-54 FNWQHYLDGSEVG
+54 FNWKSELTGDGSSGDIGGWFSSLLVG
-67 SGGAW
+67 
-72 ISTMLITNSFGVFG
+72 NSFGAFG
-86 MLLPMMGIIFA
+86 VLVPIMVVIFA
-97 FKVIAKRVKLY
+97 FKVLLKRLKWY

-123 LTLGAI
+123 LTLGAA
-129 FGAKYNMFNS
+129 FDTDFDMFNS
-139 GWGGAFGIEIV
+139 GWGGTFGIEISRIIK
-150 GKLDAMIGMDGITIL
+150 GKLGNPGMVILIL
-165 LILSWILT
+165 LAWILT
-173 AVYINVKV
+173 AVFINIRV
-181 IELLNSLGSGIVNT
+181 IEFVNSLGSGIANKG
-195 SKGLFGRIFRKKEAE
+195 KGLVDKVKRRREDDDTQEDDTQDEPEAE
-210 DSVDATDDTAD
+210 PAVEP
-221 DSADDVADDT
+221 
-231 TDTTDTID
+231 
-239 TTEDDLF
+239 EDD
-246 EDEPADQIED
+246 
-256 EPIVVDTPQTPEPEP
+256 
-271 EPEVEPEPEAES
+271 EPEVEPEPEL
-283 EPEPEPELV
+283 EPEPEPEPD
-292 PEPEP
+292 PEPIVEP
-297 ETEPE
+297 ESEPIVEPE
-302 TEPVAVTVDEPAED
+302 VEPEISD
-316 DKQLVVNVIDPDGDK
+316 DTLVVEVFDPEGDV
-331 ELADKEADKHI
+331 EVSDREANHR
-342 PFNPDRTLHYNFP
+342 PFDPDRTEGYHIP
-355 SVELLDE
+355 SIELLDE
-362 RESNSEVDDEEI
+362 RESTSEVGNDEIE
-374 RENTRNIEQVLADF
+374 ENTRCIREVLADF
-388 KISIVNVTATTGPTV
+388 KIPIVNITATTGPTV
-403 TLYEVELDRG
+403 TLYEVVQERG
-413 VKVSKVEGLSKEI
+413 VKVAKIEGLSKEI

-437 APIPESG
+437 APIPQSG
-444 TVGIEVPNR
+444 TIGIEVPNR
-453 NPSIVSMRAALRTER
+453 KPSMVSMRSALKTER
-468 YVNFKGELPVVIG
+468 FLDFKGELPVVVG

-594 IMEYNDLVRKC
+594 ITEYNDLVRKC
-605 KIESHELMPY
+605 KIAAREIMPY

-683 DSGTIIDQPGAQAL
+683 DSQTIIDQPGANSL

-712 RLQCAFVDTPEVKR
+712 RVQCAFVDTPEVKR
-726 IVDYIAA
+726 IVDYIAS
-733 QPSPTGMPYLLPDY
+733 QPSPTGMPYSLPDY

-753 STAAGSSGSSA
+753 SASAG
-764 SDLGSGYES
+764 
-773 SGAAVKYDA
+773 GAAVDSGLGSESGPAMKYDA

-788 RDAVSGG
+788 RDAVGGG
-795 DNFSTSYI
+795 DNFSVSYI

-848 AKLQDLGVL
+848 AKLQELGVE

>member
-10 KQPKTSK
+10 KKSTPKKGQKGNNDEKFRTA
-17 TPNGGDNS
+17 
-25 NKRNTVRWVAGLILL
+25 RWVIGITLL
-40 AFSAYALLVSTKFL
+40 AFGVYLLVTVASHL
-54 FNWQHYLDGSEVG
+54 FNWKSELTGDGS
-67 SGGAW
+67 SGDIGAW
-72 ISTMLITNSFGVFG
+72 FSSLLVGNSFGAFG
-86 MLLPMMGIIFA
+86 VLVPIMVVIFA
-97 FKVIAKRVKLY
+97 FKVLLKRLKWY

-123 LTLGAI
+123 LTLGAA
-129 FGAKYNMFNS
+129 FDTDFDMFNS
-139 GWGGAFGIEIV
+139 GWGGTFGIEISRIIK
-150 GKLDAMIGMDGITIL
+150 GKLGNPGMVIL
-165 LILSWILT
+165 IILAWILT
-173 AVYINVKV
+173 AVFINIRV
-181 IELLNSLGSGIVNT
+181 IELVNSLGSGIANKG
-195 SKGLFGRIFRKKEAE
+195 KGLVDKVTRRREDDDTQEDDTQDEPEAE
-210 DSVDATDDTAD
+210 PAVEP
-221 DSADDVADDT
+221 
-231 TDTTDTID
+231 
-239 TTEDDLF
+239 EDDEPEVEPEL
-246 EDEPADQIED
+246 EPEPEPIDEPELEPEPEPTVEPEP
-256 EPIVVDTPQTPEPEP
+256 EPIVEP
-271 EPEVEPEPEAES
+271 EPEVEPEVS
-283 EPEPEPELV
+283 
-292 PEPEP
+292 
-297 ETEPE
+297 
-302 TEPVAVTVDEPAED
+302 D
-316 DKQLVVNVIDPDGDK
+316 DTLVVEVFDPEGDV
-331 ELADKEADKHI
+331 EVSDREANHR
-342 PFNPDRTLHYNFP
+342 PFDPDRTEGYHIP
-355 SVELLDE
+355 SIELLDE
-362 RESNSEVDDEEI
+362 RESTSEVGNDEIE
-374 RENTRNIEQVLADF
+374 ENTRCIREVLADF
-388 KISIVNVTATTGPTV
+388 KIPIVNITATTGPTV
-403 TLYEVELDRG
+403 TLYEVVQERG
-413 VKVSKVEGLSKEI
+413 VKVAKIEGLSKEI

-437 APIPESG
+437 APIPQSG
-444 TVGIEVPNR
+444 TIGIEVPNR
-453 NPSIVSMRAALRTER
+453 KPSMVSMRSALKTER
-468 YVNFKGELPVVIG
+468 FLDFKGELPVVVG

-594 IMEYNDLVRKC
+594 ITEYNDLVRKC
-605 KIESHELMPY
+605 KIAAREIMPY

-683 DSGTIIDQPGAQAL
+683 DSQTIIDQPGANSL

-712 RLQCAFVDTPEVKR
+712 RVQCAFVDTPEVKR
-726 IVDYIAA
+726 IVDYIAS
-733 QPSPTGMPYLLPDY
+733 QPSPTGMPYSLPDY

-753 STAAGSSGSSA
+753 SASAG
-764 SDLGSGYES
+764 
-773 SGAAVKYDA
+773 GAAVDSGLGSESGPAMKYDA

-788 RDAVSGG
+788 RDAVGGG
-795 DNFSTSYI
+795 DNFSVSYI

-848 AKLQDLGVL
+848 AKLQELGVE